1 MKQKKVSRALMVIL
15 FSMIFIV
22 TYKTIAYAA
31 NVNGSITSANAVV
44 GENVTLTVNLSSS
57 VEIFGFDV
65 HIQYDSSKLDFV
77 SGSSDIASVN
87 GGNGRIILYSDTCS
101 SKNVTATLVFKA
113 KEAGSHNVYLTADS
127 SVYDNDVVKM
137 NLVASTGVITATSEA
152 PVSAD
157 NNLKD
162 LTVYVEDENGNTT
175 NGWFWPAF
183 NKDTTQYYLNV
194 EGNAKKLAITANA
207 NSGTSTVSLNN
218 PELVVGNNNITI
230 TVKAQDGST
239 KNYVIAVT
247 KAERET
253 ESESQTESKNPDE
266 TTGSNQN
273 TSNKKVTIGDKTY
286 TITDYNNEMTLPEGY
301 EIIDYDYKGNNI
313 KALKGLGTGLIIVA
327 FVDDTSNVQGF
338 LYDETADD
346 FYKFI
351 TANVKSAQYVL
362 VDMPSVVEG
371 VNIPAN
377 YTLSSINYDN
387 SVLVAYVSGDS
398 KIYIVS
404 AIDCNGKKGLY
415 YLDSENNTI
424 MRYFENE
431 NAINTNTNTN
441 NNSNS
446 DELYKVK
453 TQSRIIL
460 IISVTIGMVMLGV
473 ILALVVSRKNSKDE
487 DLDDEY
493 DDELDEEY
501 DDDEYEE
508 EQEEEYDED
517 EDEEEL
523 EEEYDEDEGEE
534 ELEEEYNEN
543 EGEEEQEEEYDE
555 DENEGEQEK
564 QEEEYDEDKNEGELE
579 EKYAENEAEKK
590 QEADN
595 DKNNTGEELNK
606 ENDKNN
612 AEEELNEEND
622 KSNVEE
628 EVNKEND
635 ESNGEKEL
643 DKENDKSNDKKEL
656 NEENNKSNVEE
667 ELNKENNKDEK
678 TVEVEKSDNKSEDNK
693 STEKAE
699 KVDNAEKADNT
710 ELEKPMSNSEKVKEL
725 LEDDSTSLKEDE
737 LDMVLDELLSD
748 ILDGD
753 NK

>member
-15 FSMIFIV
+15 FSMIFIAA
-22 TYKTIAYAA
+22 YKTIAYAA
-31 NVNGSITSANAVV
+31 NVSGSISSANAVI
-44 GENVTLTVNLSSS
+44 GENVTLTVNLSSNI
-57 VEIFGFDV
+57 EIFGFDV
-65 HIQYDSSKLDFV
+65 HIQYDASKLDFV
-77 SGSSDIASVN
+77 SGSSNIASVN
-87 GGNGRIILYSDTCS
+87 GGNGRITLYSDTCS

-137 NLVASTGVITATSEA
+137 NLVASAGVITATSEA

-157 NNLKD
+157 NNLKN

-194 EGNAKKLAITANA
+194 DGNAKKLAITANA
-207 NSGTSTVSLNN
+207 NSVTSTVSLNN
-218 PELVVGNNNITI
+218 PELVVGNNNINI

-239 KNYVIAVT
+239 KTYVIAVT

-266 TTGSNQN
+266 TTGGDQN
-273 TSNKKVTIGDKTY
+273 TSNKKVTIGNKTY

-301 EIIDYDYKGNNI
+301 EIVDYDYKGNNI
-313 KALKGLGTGLIIVA
+313 KVLKGLGTGLILVA
-327 FVDDTSNVQGF
+327 FVDDTSNVKSF
-338 LYDETADD
+338 VYDETADD
-346 FYKFI
+346 FYEFI
-351 TANVKSAQYVL
+351 TANVKSSQYVL
-362 VDMPSVVEG
+362 VDMPSVVEDI
-371 VNIPAN
+371 NIPAN

-441 NNSNS
+441 NNNDS

-460 IISVTIGMVMLGV
+460 IISVTIGLVMLGV

-501 DDDEYEE
+501 DEDEYEE
-508 EQEEEYDED
+508 EYEEG

-523 EEEYDEDEGEE
+523 EEEYDDDEGEEEQEEECEEDEGEE

-543 EGEEEQEEEYDE
+543 E
-555 DENEGEQEK
+555 
-564 QEEEYDEDKNEGELE
+564 
-579 EKYAENEAEKK
+579 AEKR

-595 DKNNTGEELNK
+595 DKNNDGEEI
-606 ENDKNN
+606 
-612 AEEELNEEND
+612 NE
-622 KSNVEE
+622 
-628 EVNKEND
+628 END

-643 DKENDKSNDKKEL
+643 DKENDKSSDK
-656 NEENNKSNVEE
+656 E
-667 ELNKENNKDEK
+667 ELNKENKKDEK
-678 TVEVEKSDNKSEDNK
+678 IVEVEKSDNDK

-699 KVDNAEKADNT
+699 KVENADKADKADNT
-710 ELEKPMSNSEKVKEL
+710 ELEEPMSNSEKVKEL
-725 LEDDSTSLKEDE
+725 LDDDSTSLNEDE

>member
-15 FSMIFIV
+15 FSMIFIAA
-22 TYKTIAYAA
+22 YKTIAYAA
-31 NVNGSITSANAVV
+31 NVNGSISSANAVI

-57 VEIFGFDV
+57 VEIWGIQV
-65 HIQYDSSKLDFV
+65 YIQYDSSKLDFV
-77 SGSSDIASVN
+77 SGSSGSASVN
-87 GGNGRIILYSDTCS
+87 GGNGRIFLYSDTCE

-127 SVYDNDVVKM
+127 SVYDSDVVKM
-137 NLVASTGVITATSEA
+137 NLVASTGVITAVSEA

-239 KNYVIAVT
+239 KTYVIAVT

-266 TTGSNQN
+266 TTGGDQN
-273 TSNKKVTIGDKTY
+273 TSNKKVTIGNKTY

-301 EIIDYDYKGNNI
+301 EIVDYDYKGNNI
-313 KALKGLGTGLIIVA
+313 KALKGLGTGLILVA
-327 FVDDTSNVQGF
+327 FVDDTSNVKSF
-338 LYDETADD
+338 VYDETADD

-362 VDMPSVVEG
+362 VDMPSVGENI
-371 VNIPAN
+371 NIPAN

-441 NNSNS
+441 TNNNSDS

-460 IISVTIGMVMLGV
+460 IISVTIGLVMLGV

-517 EDEEEL
+517 EYEDEYDEDEYEEEYDEDKY
-523 EEEYDEDEGEE
+523 EEEYDEDES
-534 ELEEEYNEN
+534 
-543 EGEEEQEEEYDE
+543 EEEQEGE
-555 DENEGEQEK
+555 ENE
-564 QEEEYDEDKNEGELE
+564 EEHNE
-579 EKYAENEAEKK
+579 EKDKEE

-595 DKNNTGEELNK
+595 DKNNAGEEI
-606 ENDKNN
+606 
-612 AEEELNEEND
+612 NEEND
-622 KSNVEE
+622 KSNG
-628 EVNKEND
+628 K
-635 ESNGEKEL
+635 
-643 DKENDKSNDKKEL
+643 
-656 NEENNKSNVEE
+656 E
-667 ELNKENNKDEK
+667 ELNKENKKDEK
-678 TVEVEKSDNKSEDNK
+678 IVEVEKSDNKSEDDK
-693 STEKAE
+693 STEKVE
-699 KVDNAEKADNT
+699 KVDNADKADNT
-710 ELEKPMSNSEKVKEL
+710 DNTEPEEPMSNSEKVKEL
-725 LEDDSTSLKEDE
+725 LDDDSTSLKEDE

>member
-15 FSMIFIV
+15 FSMILIV
-22 TYKTIAYAA
+22 TFKMTIYAA
-31 NVNGSITSANAVV
+31 NVNGSITSANAVI
-44 GENVTLTVNLSSS
+44 GENVTVTVNFSSDA
-57 VEIFGFDV
+57 EIFGVDV
-65 HIQYDSSKLDFV
+65 YVQYDSSKLDFV
-77 SGSSDIASVN
+77 SGNSSIVSIN
-87 GGNGRIILYSDTCS
+87 GGNGRIQLYSDTCS

-127 SVYDNDVVKM
+127 TIYDSNVEMM
-137 NLVASTGVITATSEA
+137 NLVASAGVITATSEA

-175 NGWFWPAF
+175 NGWYWPAF

-194 EGNAKKLAITANA
+194 DGNAKKLAITANA
-207 NSGTSTVSLNN
+207 NSVTSTVSLNN
-218 PELVVGNNNITI
+218 PELVVGNNNINI

-239 KNYVIAVT
+239 KTYVIAVT
-247 KAERET
+247 KAEKATERET

-266 TTGSNQN
+266 TTGGDQN
-273 TSNKKVTIGDKTY
+273 TSNKKVTIGNKTY

-301 EIIDYDYKGNNI
+301 EIVDYDYKGNNI
-313 KALKGLGTGLIIVA
+313 KALKGLGTGLILVA
-327 FVDDTSNVQGF
+327 FVDDTSNVKSF
-338 LYDETADD
+338 VYDETADD

-362 VDMPSVVEG
+362 VDMPSVGENI
-371 VNIPAN
+371 NIPAN

-415 YLDSENNTI
+415 YFDSENNTI

-441 NNSNS
+441 NNSDS

-460 IISVTIGMVMLGV
+460 IISVTIGLVMLGV

-501 DDDEYEE
+501 DEDEYEE
-508 EQEEEYDED
+508 G

-523 EEEYDEDEGEE
+523 EEEYDDDEGEEEQEEEYEEDEGEE

-543 EGEEEQEEEYDE
+543 KAEQR
-555 DENEGEQEK
+555 
-564 QEEEYDEDKNEGELE
+564 
-579 EKYAENEAEKK
+579 

-595 DKNNTGEELNK
+595 DKNNAGEEI
-606 ENDKNN
+606 
-612 AEEELNEEND
+612 NE
-622 KSNVEE
+622 
-628 EVNKEND
+628 END

-643 DKENDKSNDKKEL
+643 DKENDKSSDK
-656 NEENNKSNVEE
+656 E
-667 ELNKENNKDEK
+667 ELNKENKKDEK
-678 TVEVEKSDNKSEDNK
+678 IVEVEKSDNDK
-693 STEKAE
+693 STEKAG
-699 KVDNAEKADNT
+699 KVENADKADNT
-710 ELEKPMSNSEKVKEL
+710 EPEEPMSNSEKVKEL
-725 LEDDSTSLKEDE
+725 LDDDSTSLKEDE

>member
-15 FSMIFIV
+15 FSMIFIAA
-22 TYKTIAYAA
+22 YKTIAYAA
-31 NVNGSITSANAVV
+31 NVNGSISSANAVI
-44 GENVTLTVNLSSS
+44 GENVTLTVNLSSNI
-57 VEIFGFDV
+57 EIFGFDV
-65 HIQYDSSKLDFV
+65 HIQYDASKLDFV
-77 SGSSDIASVN
+77 SGSSNIASVN
-87 GGNGRIILYSDTCS
+87 GGNGRITLYSDTCS

-137 NLVASTGVITATSEA
+137 NLTASTGVITATSEA

-157 NNLKD
+157 NNLKN

-194 EGNAKKLAITANA
+194 DGNAKKLAITANA
-207 NSGTSTVSLNN
+207 NSVTSTVSLNN

-239 KNYVIAVT
+239 KTYVIAVT
-247 KAERET
+247 KAEKATERET

-266 TTGSNQN
+266 TTGSDPN
-273 TSNKKVTIGDKTY
+273 TSNTKVTIGNKTY

-313 KALKGLGTGLIIVA
+313 KALKGLGTGLILVA
-327 FVDDTSNVQGF
+327 FVDDASNVKSF
-338 LYDETADD
+338 VYDETADD

-362 VDMPSVVEG
+362 VDMPSVVEDI
-371 VNIPAN
+371 NIPAN

-431 NAINTNTNTN
+431 NENAINTNTNTN
-441 NNSNS
+441 NNSDS

-460 IISVTIGMVMLGV
+460 IISVTIGLVMLGI
-473 ILALVVSRKNSKDE
+473 ILALVVSRKNSRDE

-493 DDELDEEY
+493 DE
-501 DDDEYEE
+501 DEYEE
-508 EQEEEYDED
+508 EQEEEYE
-517 EDEEEL
+517 
-523 EEEYDEDEGEE
+523 EDEGEE
-534 ELEEEYNEN
+534 ELEEEYEEDEGEEELEEEYEED
-543 EGEEEQEEEYDE
+543 EGEEEQEGEYDE
-555 DENEGEQEK
+555 DENEEEQEK
-564 QEEEYDEDKNEGELE
+564 QEEEYAEGENEGELE
-579 EKYAENEAEKK
+579 EKYIESEAEKE
-590 QEADN
+590 QE
-595 DKNNTGEELNK
+595 
-606 ENDKNN
+606 
-612 AEEELNEEND
+612 
-622 KSNVEE
+622 
-628 EVNKEND
+628 
-635 ESNGEKEL
+635 ES
-643 DKENDKSNDKKEL
+643 
-656 NEENNKSNVEE
+656 
-667 ELNKENNKDEK
+667 
-678 TVEVEKSDNKSEDNK
+678 
-693 STEKAE
+693 
-699 KVDNAEKADNT
+699 
-710 ELEKPMSNSEKVKEL
+710 MSNSEKVKEL
-725 LEDDSTSLKEDE
+725 LEDDSTSLKEEE

>member
-15 FSMIFIV
+15 FSMIFIAA
-22 TYKTIAYAA
+22 YKTIAYAA
-31 NVNGSITSANAVV
+31 NVNGSISSANAVI
-44 GENVTLTVNLSSS
+44 GENVTLTVNLSSNI
-57 VEIFGFDV
+57 EIFGFDV
-65 HIQYDSSKLDFV
+65 HIQYDASKLDFV

-87 GGNGRIILYSDTCS
+87 GGNGRITLYSDTCS

-127 SVYDNDVVKM
+127 SVYDNDVKEM
-137 NLVASTGVITATSEA
+137 NLIASTGVITATSEA

-175 NGWFWPAF
+175 NGWYWPAF

-239 KNYVIAVT
+239 KTYVIAVT
-247 KAERET
+247 KAEKTTERET

-266 TTGSNQN
+266 TTGGDQN
-273 TSNKKVTIGDKTY
+273 TSNKKVTIGNKTY

-301 EIIDYDYKGNNI
+301 EIVDYDYKGNNI
-313 KALKGLGTGLIIVA
+313 KALKGLGTGLILVA
-327 FVDDTSNVQGF
+327 FVDDTSNIKSFV
-338 LYDETADD
+338 YDETADD

-362 VDMPSVVEG
+362 VDMPSVGENI
-371 VNIPAN
+371 NIPAN

-441 NNSNS
+441 NNSDS

-460 IISVTIGMVMLGV
+460 IISVTIGLVMLGV

-501 DDDEYEE
+501 DEDEYEE

-517 EDEEEL
+517 EY
-523 EEEYDEDEGEE
+523 EEEYEEDEGEE
-534 ELEEEYNEN
+534 EQ
-543 EGEEEQEEEYDE
+543 EGEENEEEH
-555 DENEGEQEK
+555 N
-564 QEEEYDEDKNEGELE
+564 EEEHNE
-579 EKYAENEAEKK
+579 EKHNEEEHNEEKDK
-590 QEADN
+590 EEQEADN
-595 DKNNTGEELNK
+595 DKNNTGEEI
-606 ENDKNN
+606 
-612 AEEELNEEND
+612 NEEND
-622 KSNVEE
+622 KSN
-628 EVNKEND
+628 
-635 ESNGEKEL
+635 
-643 DKENDKSNDKKEL
+643 DK
-656 NEENNKSNVEE
+656 E
-667 ELNKENNKDEK
+667 ELNKENKKDEEI
-678 TVEVEKSDNKSEDNK
+678 VEVEKSDN
-693 STEKAE
+693 TEPE
-699 KVDNAEKADNT
+699 V
-710 ELEKPMSNSEKVKEL
+710 PMSNSEKVKEL

>member
-15 FSMIFIV
+15 FSMIFIAA
-22 TYKTIAYAA
+22 YKTIAYAA
-31 NVNGSITSANAVV
+31 NVNGSISSANAVI
-44 GENVTLTVNLSSS
+44 GENVTLTVNLSSNI
-57 VEIFGFDV
+57 EIFGFDV
-65 HIQYDSSKLDFV
+65 HIQYDASKLDFV
-77 SGSSDIASVN
+77 SGSSNIASVN
-87 GGNGRIILYSDTCS
+87 GGNGRITLYSDTCS

-157 NNLKD
+157 NYLKN

-194 EGNAKKLAITANA
+194 DGNAKKLAITANA

-218 PELVVGNNNITI
+218 PELVVGNNNINI

-239 KNYVIAVT
+239 KTYVIAVT
-247 KAERET
+247 KAEKATERET

-266 TTGSNQN
+266 TTGGDQN
-273 TSNKKVTIGDKTY
+273 TSNKKVTIGNKTY

-301 EIIDYDYKGNNI
+301 EIVDYDYKGNNI
-313 KALKGLGTGLIIVA
+313 KALKGLGTGLILVA
-327 FVDDTSNVQGF
+327 FVDDTSNVKSF
-338 LYDETADD
+338 VYDETADD

-362 VDMPSVVEG
+362 VDMPSVGENI
-371 VNIPAN
+371 NIPAN

-441 NNSNS
+441 NNSDS

-460 IISVTIGMVMLGV
+460 IISVTIGLVMLGV
-473 ILALVVSRKNSKDE
+473 MLALVVSRKNSKDE

-501 DDDEYEE
+501 DEDEYEE
-508 EQEEEYDED
+508 EQEEEYGED
-517 EDEEEL
+517 EYDGEQ

-534 ELEEEYNEN
+534 EQEEEYDEEEYEED
-543 EGEEEQEEEYDE
+543 EGEEEQEGE
-555 DENEGEQEK
+555 ENE
-564 QEEEYDEDKNEGELE
+564 EEHNE
-579 EKYAENEAEKK
+579 EKDKEE

-595 DKNNTGEELNK
+595 DKNNAGEEI
-606 ENDKNN
+606 
-612 AEEELNEEND
+612 NEEND
-622 KSNVEE
+622 KSN
-628 EVNKEND
+628 
-635 ESNGEKEL
+635 
-643 DKENDKSNDKKEL
+643 DK
-656 NEENNKSNVEE
+656 E
-667 ELNKENNKDEK
+667 ELNKENKKDEEI
-678 TVEVEKSDNKSEDNK
+678 VEVEKSDN
-693 STEKAE
+693 TEPE
-699 KVDNAEKADNT
+699 EPV
-710 ELEKPMSNSEKVKEL
+710 SNSEKVKEL
-725 LEDDSTSLKEDE
+725 LDDDSTSLKDDE

>member
-15 FSMIFIV
+15 FSMIFIAA
-22 TYKTIAYAA
+22 YKTIAYAA
-31 NVNGSITSANAVV
+31 NVNGSISSANTVI
-44 GENVTLTVNLSSS
+44 GENVTVTVNFSSNI
-57 VEIFGFDV
+57 EIFGFDV
-65 HIQYDSSKLDFV
+65 HIQYDASKLDFV

-87 GGNGRIILYSDTCS
+87 GGNGRITLYSDTCS

-137 NLVASTGVITATSEA
+137 NLVASAGVITATSEA

-157 NNLKD
+157 NNLKN

-194 EGNAKKLAITANA
+194 DGNAKKLAITANA
-207 NSGTSTVSLNN
+207 NSVTSTVSLNN
-218 PELVVGNNNITI
+218 PELVVGNNNINI

-239 KNYVIAVT
+239 KTYVIAVT

-266 TTGSNQN
+266 TTGGDQN
-273 TSNKKVTIGDKTY
+273 TSNKKVTIGNKTY

-301 EIIDYDYKGNNI
+301 EIVDYDYKGNNI
-313 KALKGLGTGLIIVA
+313 KALKGLGTGLILVA
-327 FVDDTSNVQGF
+327 FVDDTSNVKSF
-338 LYDETADD
+338 VYDETADD

-351 TANVKSAQYVL
+351 TANVKSSQYVL
-362 VDMPSVVEG
+362 VDMPSVVEDI
-371 VNIPAN
+371 NIPAN

-387 SVLVAYVSGDS
+387 SVLAAYVSGDS

-441 NNSNS
+441 TNTNNNSDS

-460 IISVTIGMVMLGV
+460 IISVTIGLVMLGI

-501 DDDEYEE
+501 DEDEYEE
-508 EQEEEYDED
+508 EYEEDEGEEEPEEEYE
-517 EDEEEL
+517 
-523 EEEYDEDEGEE
+523 EDEGEE

-543 EGEEEQEEEYDE
+543 ET
-555 DENEGEQEK
+555 
-564 QEEEYDEDKNEGELE
+564 
-579 EKYAENEAEKK
+579 KK
-590 QEADN
+590 RQEADN
-595 DKNNTGEELNK
+595 DKNNAGEEI
-606 ENDKNN
+606 
-612 AEEELNEEND
+612 NEEND
-622 KSNVEE
+622 KSN
-628 EVNKEND
+628 
-635 ESNGEKEL
+635 GE
-643 DKENDKSNDKKEL
+643 KEL
-656 NEENNKSNVEE
+656 NEENK
-667 ELNKENNKDEK
+667 KDEK
-678 TVEVEKSDNKSEDNK
+678 IVEVEKSDNKSEDDK

-699 KVDNAEKADNT
+699 KVDNADKADNT
-710 ELEKPMSNSEKVKEL
+710 DNTEPEEPMSNSEKVKEL

>member
-15 FSMIFIV
+15 FSMIFIAA
-22 TYKTIAYAA
+22 YKTIAYAA
-31 NVNGSITSANAVV
+31 NVNGSISSANAVI
-44 GENVTLTVNLSSS
+44 GENVTLTVNLSSNI
-57 VEIFGFDV
+57 EIFGFDV
-65 HIQYDSSKLDFV
+65 HIQYDASKLDFV
-77 SGSSDIASVN
+77 SGSSNIASVN
-87 GGNGRIILYSDTCS
+87 GGNGRITLYSDTCS

-137 NLVASTGVITATSEA
+137 NLVASAGVITATSEA

-175 NGWFWPAF
+175 NGWYWPAF

-194 EGNAKKLAITANA
+194 DGNAKKLAITANA
-207 NSGTSTVSLNN
+207 NSVTSTVSLNN
-218 PELVVGNNNITI
+218 PELVVGNNNINI

-239 KNYVIAVT
+239 KTYVIAVT
-247 KAERET
+247 KAEKATERET

-266 TTGSNQN
+266 TTGGDQN
-273 TSNKKVTIGDKTY
+273 TSNKKVTIGNKTY

-301 EIIDYDYKGNNI
+301 EIVDYDYKGNNI
-313 KALKGLGTGLIIVA
+313 KALKGLGTGLILVA
-327 FVDDTSNVQGF
+327 FVDDTSNVKSF
-338 LYDETADD
+338 VYDETADD

-362 VDMPSVVEG
+362 VDMPSVGENI
-371 VNIPAN
+371 NIPAN

-415 YLDSENNTI
+415 YFDSENNTI

-441 NNSNS
+441 NNNDS

-460 IISVTIGMVMLGV
+460 IISVTIGLVMLGV

-501 DDDEYEE
+501 DEDEYEE
-508 EQEEEYDED
+508 EYEEG

-523 EEEYDEDEGEE
+523 EEEYDDDEGEEEQEEECEEDEGEE
-534 ELEEEYNEN
+534 ELEKEYNEN
-543 EGEEEQEEEYDE
+543 E
-555 DENEGEQEK
+555 
-564 QEEEYDEDKNEGELE
+564 
-579 EKYAENEAEKK
+579 AEKR

-595 DKNNTGEELNK
+595 DKNNAGEEI
-606 ENDKNN
+606 
-612 AEEELNEEND
+612 NE
-622 KSNVEE
+622 
-628 EVNKEND
+628 END

-643 DKENDKSNDKKEL
+643 DKENDKSSDK
-656 NEENNKSNVEE
+656 E
-667 ELNKENNKDEK
+667 ELNKENKKDEK
-678 TVEVEKSDNKSEDNK
+678 IVEVEKSDNDK
-693 STEKAE
+693 STEKAG
-699 KVDNAEKADNT
+699 KVENADKADNT
-710 ELEKPMSNSEKVKEL
+710 EPEEPMSNSEKVKEL
-725 LEDDSTSLKEDE
+725 LDDDSTSLKEDE

>member
-22 TYKTIAYAA
+22 AYKTIAYAA
-31 NVNGSITSANAVV
+31 NVSGSISSANAVI
-44 GENVTLTVNLSSS
+44 GENVTLTVNLSSNI
-57 VEIFGFDV
+57 EIFGFDV
-65 HIQYDSSKLDFV
+65 YIQYDASKLDFV
-77 SGSSDIASVN
+77 SGSSDIARVN
-87 GGNGRIILYSDTCS
+87 GENGRIRLYSDDCS

-127 SVYDNDVVKM
+127 SVYDSDVKEM
-137 NLVASTGVITATSEA
+137 NLIASTGVITATSKA

-194 EGNAKKLAITANA
+194 DGNAKKLAITANA

-230 TVKAQDGST
+230 TVNAQDGST
-239 KNYVIAVT
+239 KTYVIAVT
-247 KAERET
+247 KAEKATERET

-266 TTGSNQN
+266 TTGGDQN
-273 TSNKKVTIGDKTY
+273 TSNKKVTIGNKTY

-301 EIIDYDYKGNNI
+301 EIVDYDYKGNNI
-313 KALKGLGTGLIIVA
+313 KALKGLGTGLILVA
-327 FVDDTSNVQGF
+327 FVDDTSNIKSFV
-338 LYDETADD
+338 YDETADD

-362 VDMPSVVEG
+362 VDMPSVGENI
-371 VNIPAN
+371 NIPAN

-441 NNSNS
+441 NNSDS

-460 IISVTIGMVMLGV
+460 IISVTIGLVMLGV

-517 EDEEEL
+517 EYEKEYDEDEYEEEYDEDKY
-523 EEEYDEDEGEE
+523 EEEYDEDES
-534 ELEEEYNEN
+534 
-543 EGEEEQEEEYDE
+543 EEEQEGE
-555 DENEGEQEK
+555 ENEEK
-564 QEEEYDEDKNEGELE
+564 HNE
-579 EKYAENEAEKK
+579 EKDKEE

-595 DKNNTGEELNK
+595 DKNNAGEEI
-606 ENDKNN
+606 
-612 AEEELNEEND
+612 NEEND
-622 KSNVEE
+622 KSNG
-628 EVNKEND
+628 K
-635 ESNGEKEL
+635 
-643 DKENDKSNDKKEL
+643 
-656 NEENNKSNVEE
+656 E
-667 ELNKENNKDEK
+667 ELNKENKKDEK
-678 TVEVEKSDNKSEDNK
+678 IVEVEKSDNKSEDDK

-699 KVDNAEKADNT
+699 KVDNADKADNT
-710 ELEKPMSNSEKVKEL
+710 DNTDNTEPEEPMSNSEKVKEL
-725 LEDDSTSLKEDE
+725 LDDDSTSLKEDE

>member
-15 FSMIFIV
+15 FSMIFIAA
-22 TYKTIAYAA
+22 YKTIAYAA
-31 NVNGSITSANAVV
+31 NVNGSISSANAVI
-44 GENVTLTVNLSSS
+44 GENVTLTVNLSSNI
-57 VEIFGFDV
+57 EIFGFDV
-65 HIQYDSSKLDFV
+65 HIQYDASKLDFV

-87 GGNGRIILYSDTCS
+87 GGNGRITLYSDTCS

-157 NNLKD
+157 NNLKN

-194 EGNAKKLAITANA
+194 DGNAKKLAITANA
-207 NSGTSTVSLNN
+207 NSVTSTVSLNN
-218 PELVVGNNNITI
+218 PELVVGNNNINI

-239 KNYVIAVT
+239 KTYVIAVT
-247 KAERET
+247 KAEKTTERET

-266 TTGSNQN
+266 TTGGDQN
-273 TSNKKVTIGDKTY
+273 TSNKKVTIGNKTY

-301 EIIDYDYKGNNI
+301 EIVDYDYKGNNI
-313 KALKGLGTGLIIVA
+313 KALKGLGTGLILVA
-327 FVDDTSNVQGF
+327 FVDDTSNVKSF
-338 LYDETADD
+338 VYDETADD

-362 VDMPSVVEG
+362 VDMPSVGENI
-371 VNIPAN
+371 NIPAN

-431 NAINTNTNTN
+431 NENTINTNTNTN
-441 NNSNS
+441 NNSDS

-460 IISVTIGMVMLGV
+460 IISVTIGLVMLGI
-473 ILALVVSRKNSKDE
+473 ILALVVSRKNSRDE

-501 DDDEYEE
+501 DEDEYEE

-534 ELEEEYNEN
+534 ELEEEYEED
-543 EGEEEQEEEYDE
+543 EGEEELEEEY
-555 DENEGEQEK
+555 
-564 QEEEYDEDKNEGELE
+564 E
-579 EKYAENEAEKK
+579 EKYIESEAEKE
-590 QEADN
+590 QEAGN
-595 DKNNTGEELNK
+595 DKNNTGEELNE

-643 DKENDKSNDKKEL
+643 
-656 NEENNKSNVEE
+656 
-667 ELNKENNKDEK
+667 NKENNRDEK
-678 TVEVEKSDNKSEDNK
+678 TEPEV
-693 STEKAE
+693 
-699 KVDNAEKADNT
+699 
-710 ELEKPMSNSEKVKEL
+710 PMSNSEKVKEL

>member
-15 FSMIFIV
+15 FSMIFIAA
-22 TYKTIAYAA
+22 YKTIAYAA
-31 NVNGSITSANAVV
+31 NVNGSISSANAVI
-44 GENVTLTVNLSSS
+44 GENVTLTVNLSSNI
-57 VEIFGFDV
+57 EIFGFDV
-65 HIQYDSSKLDFV
+65 HIQYDASKLDFV

-87 GGNGRIILYSDTCS
+87 GGNGRITLYSDTCS

-137 NLVASTGVITATSEA
+137 NLIASTGIITATSEA

-157 NNLKD
+157 NYLKN

-194 EGNAKKLAITANA
+194 DGNAKKLAITANA
-207 NSGTSTVSLNN
+207 NSVTSTVSLNN
-218 PELVVGNNNITI
+218 PELVVGNNNINI

-239 KNYVIAVT
+239 KTYVIAVT
-247 KAERET
+247 KAEKATERET

-266 TTGSNQN
+266 TTGGDQN
-273 TSNKKVTIGDKTY
+273 TSNKKVTIGNKTY

-301 EIIDYDYKGNNI
+301 EIVDYDYKGNNI
-313 KALKGLGTGLIIVA
+313 KVLKGLGTGLILVA
-327 FVDDTSNVQGF
+327 FVDDTSNVKSF
-338 LYDETADD
+338 VYDETADD

-362 VDMPSVVEG
+362 VDMPSVVEDI
-371 VNIPAN
+371 NIPAN

-387 SVLVAYVSGDS
+387 SVIVAYVSGDS

-431 NAINTNTNTN
+431 NTINTNTNTN
-441 NNSNS
+441 NNSDS

-460 IISVTIGMVMLGV
+460 IISVTIGLVMLGI
-473 ILALVVSRKNSKDE
+473 ILALVVSRKNSRYE

-501 DDDEYEE
+501 DEDEYEE

-534 ELEEEYNEN
+534 ELEEEYEED
-543 EGEEEQEEEYDE
+543 EGEEEQEGEYDE
-555 DENEGEQEK
+555 DENEEEQEK
-564 QEEEYDEDKNEGELE
+564 QEEEYAEGENEGELE
-579 EKYAENEAEKK
+579 EKYIESEAEKE
-590 QEADN
+590 QE
-595 DKNNTGEELNK
+595 
-606 ENDKNN
+606 
-612 AEEELNEEND
+612 
-622 KSNVEE
+622 
-628 EVNKEND
+628 
-635 ESNGEKEL
+635 ES
-643 DKENDKSNDKKEL
+643 
-656 NEENNKSNVEE
+656 
-667 ELNKENNKDEK
+667 
-678 TVEVEKSDNKSEDNK
+678 
-693 STEKAE
+693 
-699 KVDNAEKADNT
+699 
-710 ELEKPMSNSEKVKEL
+710 MSNSEKVKEL

>member
-15 FSMIFIV
+15 FSMIFIAA
-22 TYKTIAYAA
+22 YKTIAYAA
-31 NVNGSITSANAVV
+31 NVNGSISSANAVI
-44 GENVTLTVNLSSS
+44 GENVTLTVNLSSNI
-57 VEIFGFDV
+57 EIFGFDV
-65 HIQYDSSKLDFV
+65 HIQYDASKLDFV
-77 SGSSDIASVN
+77 SGSSNIASVN
-87 GGNGRIILYSDTCS
+87 GGNGRITLYSDTCS

-157 NNLKD
+157 NNLKN

-194 EGNAKKLAITANA
+194 DGNAKKLAITANA
-207 NSGTSTVSLNN
+207 NSVTSTVSLNN
-218 PELVVGNNNITI
+218 PELVVGNNNINI

-239 KNYVIAVT
+239 KTYVIAVT
-247 KAERET
+247 KAEKATERET

-266 TTGSNQN
+266 TTGSDPN
-273 TSNKKVTIGDKTY
+273 TSNTKVTIGNKTY

-313 KALKGLGTGLIIVA
+313 KALKGLGTGLILVA
-327 FVDDTSNVQGF
+327 FVDDTSNVQSF
-338 LYDETADD
+338 VYDEMADD

-362 VDMPSVVEG
+362 VDMPSVVEDI
-371 VNIPAN
+371 NIPAN

-387 SVLVAYVSGDS
+387 SVIVAYVSGDS

-441 NNSNS
+441 NNSDS

-460 IISVTIGMVMLGV
+460 IISVTIGLVMLGI
-473 ILALVVSRKNSKDE
+473 ILALVVSRKNSRDE

-501 DDDEYEE
+501 DEDEYEE
-508 EQEEEYDED
+508 GEG
-517 EDEEEL
+517 EEEL
-523 EEEYDEDEGEE
+523 EEEYEEDEGEE
-534 ELEEEYNEN
+534 ELEEEYEED
-543 EGEEEQEEEYDE
+543 EGEEEQEGEYDE
-555 DENEGEQEK
+555 DENEEEQEK
-564 QEEEYDEDKNEGELE
+564 QEEEYAEGENEGELE
-579 EKYAENEAEKK
+579 EKYIENEAEKE
-590 QEADN
+590 QE
-595 DKNNTGEELNK
+595 
-606 ENDKNN
+606 
-612 AEEELNEEND
+612 
-622 KSNVEE
+622 
-628 EVNKEND
+628 
-635 ESNGEKEL
+635 ES
-643 DKENDKSNDKKEL
+643 
-656 NEENNKSNVEE
+656 
-667 ELNKENNKDEK
+667 
-678 TVEVEKSDNKSEDNK
+678 
-693 STEKAE
+693 
-699 KVDNAEKADNT
+699 
-710 ELEKPMSNSEKVKEL
+710 MSNSEKVKEL

>member
-15 FSMIFIV
+15 FSMIFIAA
-22 TYKTIAYAA
+22 YKTIAYAA
-31 NVNGSITSANAVV
+31 NVNGSISSANAVI
-44 GENVTLTVNLSSS
+44 GENVTLTVNLSSNI
-57 VEIFGFDV
+57 EIFGFDV
-65 HIQYDSSKLDFV
+65 HIQYDASKLDFV

-87 GGNGRIILYSDTCS
+87 GGNGRITLYSDTCS

-152 PVSAD
+152 PASAD
-157 NNLKD
+157 NYLKN

-194 EGNAKKLAITANA
+194 DGNAKKLAITANA
-207 NSGTSTVSLNN
+207 NSVTSTVSLNN
-218 PELVVGNNNITI
+218 PELVVGNNNINI

-239 KNYVIAVT
+239 KTYVIAVT
-247 KAERET
+247 KAEKATERET

-266 TTGSNQN
+266 TTGSDPN
-273 TSNKKVTIGDKTY
+273 TSNTKVTIGNKTY

-313 KALKGLGTGLIIVA
+313 KTLKGLGTGLILVA
-327 FVDDTSNVQGF
+327 FVDDTSNVQSF
-338 LYDETADD
+338 VYDETADD

-362 VDMPSVVEG
+362 VDMPSVVEDI
-371 VNIPAN
+371 NIPAN

-431 NAINTNTNTN
+431 NTINTNTNTN
-441 NNSNS
+441 NNSDS

-460 IISVTIGMVMLGV
+460 IISVTIGLVMLGI
-473 ILALVVSRKNSKDE
+473 ILALVVSRKNSRYE

-501 DDDEYEE
+501 DEDEYEE
-508 EQEEEYDED
+508 EQEEEYA
-517 EDEEEL
+517 
-523 EEEYDEDEGEE
+523 EGE
-534 ELEEEYNEN
+534 
-543 EGEEEQEEEYDE
+543 
-555 DENEGEQEK
+555 
-564 QEEEYDEDKNEGELE
+564 NEGELE
-579 EKYAENEAEKK
+579 EKYIESEAEKE
-590 QEADN
+590 QE
-595 DKNNTGEELNK
+595 
-606 ENDKNN
+606 
-612 AEEELNEEND
+612 
-622 KSNVEE
+622 
-628 EVNKEND
+628 
-635 ESNGEKEL
+635 ES
-643 DKENDKSNDKKEL
+643 
-656 NEENNKSNVEE
+656 
-667 ELNKENNKDEK
+667 
-678 TVEVEKSDNKSEDNK
+678 
-693 STEKAE
+693 
-699 KVDNAEKADNT
+699 
-710 ELEKPMSNSEKVKEL
+710 MSNSEKVKEL
-725 LEDDSTSLKEDE
+725 LEDDSTSLKEEE

>member
-15 FSMIFIV
+15 FSMIFIAA
-22 TYKTIAYAA
+22 YKTIAYAA
-31 NVNGSITSANAVV
+31 NVNGSISSANTVI
-44 GENVTLTVNLSSS
+44 GENVTVTVNFSSNI
-57 VEIFGFDV
+57 EIFGFDV
-65 HIQYDSSKLDFV
+65 HIQYDASKLDFV

-87 GGNGRIILYSDTCS
+87 GGNGRITLYSDTCS

-137 NLVASTGVITATSEA
+137 NLVASAGVITATSEA

-157 NNLKD
+157 NNLKN

-194 EGNAKKLAITANA
+194 DGNAKKLAITANA
-207 NSGTSTVSLNN
+207 NSVTSTVSLNN
-218 PELVVGNNNITI
+218 PELVVGNNNINI

-239 KNYVIAVT
+239 KTYVIAVT

-266 TTGSNQN
+266 TTGGDQN
-273 TSNKKVTIGDKTY
+273 TSNKKVTIGNKTY

-301 EIIDYDYKGNNI
+301 EIVDYDYKGNNI
-313 KALKGLGTGLIIVA
+313 KALKGLGTGLILVA
-327 FVDDTSNVQGF
+327 FVDDTSNVKSF
-338 LYDETADD
+338 VYDETADD

-362 VDMPSVVEG
+362 VDMPPVVEDI
-371 VNIPAN
+371 NIPAN

-387 SVLVAYVSGDS
+387 SVLAAYVSGDS

-404 AIDCNGKKGLY
+404 AVDCNGKKGLY

-441 NNSNS
+441 NNSDS

-460 IISVTIGMVMLGV
+460 IISVTIGLVMLGI

-501 DDDEYEE
+501 DEDEYEE
-508 EQEEEYDED
+508 EYEKD

-523 EEEYDEDEGEE
+523 EEEYEEDEGEEEPEEEYEEDEGEE

-543 EGEEEQEEEYDE
+543 ET
-555 DENEGEQEK
+555 
-564 QEEEYDEDKNEGELE
+564 
-579 EKYAENEAEKK
+579 KK
-590 QEADN
+590 RQEADN
-595 DKNNTGEELNK
+595 DKNNAGEEI
-606 ENDKNN
+606 
-612 AEEELNEEND
+612 NEEND
-622 KSNVEE
+622 KSN
-628 EVNKEND
+628 
-635 ESNGEKEL
+635 GE
-643 DKENDKSNDKKEL
+643 KEL
-656 NEENNKSNVEE
+656 NEENK
-667 ELNKENNKDEK
+667 KDEK
-678 TVEVEKSDNKSEDNK
+678 IVEVEKSDNKSEDDK

-699 KVDNAEKADNT
+699 KVDNADKADNT
-710 ELEKPMSNSEKVKEL
+710 EPEETMSNSEKVKEL

>member
-15 FSMIFIV
+15 FSMIFIAA
-22 TYKTIAYAA
+22 YKTIAYAA
-31 NVNGSITSANAVV
+31 NVNGSISSANAVI
-44 GENVTLTVNLSSS
+44 GENVTLTVNLSSNI
-57 VEIFGFDV
+57 EIFGFDV
-65 HIQYDSSKLDFV
+65 HIQYDASKLDFV

-87 GGNGRIILYSDTCS
+87 GGNGRITLYSDTCS

-157 NNLKD
+157 NYLKN

-194 EGNAKKLAITANA
+194 DGNAKKLAITANA
-207 NSGTSTVSLNN
+207 NSVTSTVSLNN
-218 PELVVGNNNITI
+218 PELVVGNNNINI

-239 KNYVIAVT
+239 KTYVIAVT
-247 KAERET
+247 KAEKATERET

-266 TTGSNQN
+266 
-273 TSNKKVTIGDKTY
+273 KVTIGNKTY

-301 EIIDYDYKGNNI
+301 EIVDYDYKGNNI
-313 KALKGLGTGLIIVA
+313 KALKGLGTGLILVA
-327 FVDDTSNVQGF
+327 FVDDTSNVKSF
-338 LYDETADD
+338 VYDETADD

-362 VDMPSVVEG
+362 VDMPSVVEDI
-371 VNIPAN
+371 NIPAN

-387 SVLVAYVSGDS
+387 SVIVAYVSGDS

-431 NAINTNTNTN
+431 NENAINTNTNTN
-441 NNSNS
+441 NNSDS

-460 IISVTIGMVMLGV
+460 IISVTIGLVMLGI
-473 ILALVVSRKNSKDE
+473 ILALVVSRKNSRYE

-534 ELEEEYNEN
+534 ELEEEYEED
-543 EGEEEQEEEYDE
+543 EGEEEQEGEYDE
-555 DENEGEQEK
+555 DENEEEQEK
-564 QEEEYDEDKNEGELE
+564 QEEEYAEGENEGELE
-579 EKYAENEAEKK
+579 EKYIESEAEKE
-590 QEADN
+590 QEV
-595 DKNNTGEELNK
+595 
-606 ENDKNN
+606 
-612 AEEELNEEND
+612 
-622 KSNVEE
+622 S
-628 EVNKEND
+628 
-635 ESNGEKEL
+635 
-643 DKENDKSNDKKEL
+643 
-656 NEENNKSNVEE
+656 
-667 ELNKENNKDEK
+667 
-678 TVEVEKSDNKSEDNK
+678 
-693 STEKAE
+693 
-699 KVDNAEKADNT
+699 
-710 ELEKPMSNSEKVKEL
+710 MSNSEKVKEL

>member
-22 TYKTIAYAA
+22 AYKTIAYAA
-31 NVNGSITSANAVV
+31 NVNGSISSANAVI
-44 GENVTLTVNLSSS
+44 GENVTLTVNLSSNI
-57 VEIFGFDV
+57 EIFGFDV
-65 HIQYDSSKLDFV
+65 YIQYDASKLDFV
-77 SGSSDIASVN
+77 SGSSDIARFN
-87 GGNGRIILYSDTCS
+87 GENGRIRLYSDDCL

-127 SVYDNDVVKM
+127 SVYDSDVKEM
-137 NLVASTGVITATSEA
+137 NLIASTGVITATSEA

-157 NNLKD
+157 NNLKN

-194 EGNAKKLAITANA
+194 DGNAKKLAITANA
-207 NSGTSTVSLNN
+207 NSVTSTVSLNN
-218 PELVVGNNNITI
+218 PELVVGNNNINI

-239 KNYVIAVT
+239 KTYVIAVT

-266 TTGSNQN
+266 TTGSDPN
-273 TSNKKVTIGDKTY
+273 TSNTKVTIGNKTY

-313 KALKGLGTGLIIVA
+313 KALKELGTGLILVA
-327 FVDDTSNVQGF
+327 FVDDTSNVQSF
-338 LYDETADD
+338 VYDETADD

-362 VDMPSVVEG
+362 VDMPSVVEDI
-371 VNIPAN
+371 NIPAN

-387 SVLVAYVSGDS
+387 SVIVAYVSGDS

-441 NNSNS
+441 NNSDS

-460 IISVTIGMVMLGV
+460 IISVTIGLVMLGI
-473 ILALVVSRKNSKDE
+473 ILALVVSRKNSRYE

-501 DDDEYEE
+501 DEDEYEE

-534 ELEEEYNEN
+534 ELEEEY
-543 EGEEEQEEEYDE
+543 
-555 DENEGEQEK
+555 
-564 QEEEYDEDKNEGELE
+564 E
-579 EKYAENEAEKK
+579 EKYIESEAEKE
-590 QEADN
+590 QEAGN
-595 DKNNTGEELNK
+595 DKNNTGEELNE

-643 DKENDKSNDKKEL
+643 
-656 NEENNKSNVEE
+656 
-667 ELNKENNKDEK
+667 NKENSRDEK
-678 TVEVEKSDNKSEDNK
+678 TEPEV
-693 STEKAE
+693 
-699 KVDNAEKADNT
+699 
-710 ELEKPMSNSEKVKEL
+710 PMSNSEKVKEL

>member
-22 TYKTIAYAA
+22 AYKTIAYAA
-31 NVNGSITSANAVV
+31 NVNGSISSANAVI

-57 VEIFGFDV
+57 VEIWGIQV
-65 HIQYDSSKLDFV
+65 YIQYDSSKLDFV
-77 SGSSDIASVN
+77 SGSSGSASVN
-87 GGNGRIILYSDTCS
+87 GGNGRIFLYSDTCE

-127 SVYDNDVVKM
+127 SVYDSDVVKM
-137 NLVASTGVITATSEA
+137 NLVASTGVITAVSEA

-239 KNYVIAVT
+239 KTYVIAVT

-266 TTGSNQN
+266 TTGGDQN
-273 TSNKKVTIGDKTY
+273 TSNKKVTIGNKTY

-301 EIIDYDYKGNNI
+301 EIVDYDYKGNNI
-313 KALKGLGTGLIIVA
+313 KALKGLGTGLILVA
-327 FVDDTSNVQGF
+327 FVDDTSNIKSFV
-338 LYDETADD
+338 YDETADD

-362 VDMPSVVEG
+362 VDMPSVGENI
-371 VNIPAN
+371 NIPAN

-441 NNSNS
+441 TNNNSDS

-460 IISVTIGMVMLGV
+460 IISVTIGLVMLGV
-473 ILALVVSRKNSKDE
+473 MLALVVSRKNSKDE

-517 EDEEEL
+517 EYEDEYEEEYDEDKY
-523 EEEYDEDEGEE
+523 EEEYDEDES
-534 ELEEEYNEN
+534 
-543 EGEEEQEEEYDE
+543 EEEQEGE
-555 DENEGEQEK
+555 ENE
-564 QEEEYDEDKNEGELE
+564 EEHNE
-579 EKYAENEAEKK
+579 EKDKEE

-595 DKNNTGEELNK
+595 DKNNAGEEI
-606 ENDKNN
+606 
-612 AEEELNEEND
+612 NEEND
-622 KSNVEE
+622 KSNG
-628 EVNKEND
+628 K
-635 ESNGEKEL
+635 
-643 DKENDKSNDKKEL
+643 
-656 NEENNKSNVEE
+656 E
-667 ELNKENNKDEK
+667 ELNKENKKDEK
-678 TVEVEKSDNKSEDNK
+678 IVEVEKSDNKSEDDK

-699 KVDNAEKADNT
+699 KVDNADKADNT
-710 ELEKPMSNSEKVKEL
+710 DNTEPEEPMSNSEKVKEL
-725 LEDDSTSLKEDE
+725 LDDDSTSLKEDE

>member
-15 FSMIFIV
+15 FSMIFIAA
-22 TYKTIAYAA
+22 YKTIAYAA
-31 NVNGSITSANAVV
+31 NVNGSISSANAVI

-57 VEIFGFDV
+57 VEIWGIQV
-65 HIQYDSSKLDFV
+65 YIQYDSSKLDFV
-77 SGSSDIASVN
+77 SGSSGSASVN
-87 GGNGRIILYSDTCS
+87 GGNGRIFLYSDTCE

-127 SVYDNDVVKM
+127 SVYDSDVVKM
-137 NLVASTGVITATSEA
+137 NLVASTGVITAVSEA

-239 KNYVIAVT
+239 KTYVIAVT

-266 TTGSNQN
+266 TTGGDQN
-273 TSNKKVTIGDKTY
+273 TSNKKVTIGNKTY

-301 EIIDYDYKGNNI
+301 EIVDYDYKGNNI
-313 KALKGLGTGLIIVA
+313 KALKGLGTGLILVA
-327 FVDDTSNVQGF
+327 FVDDTSNVKSF
-338 LYDETADD
+338 VYDETADD

-362 VDMPSVVEG
+362 VDMPSVGENI
-371 VNIPAN
+371 NIPAN

-431 NAINTNTNTN
+431 NAINTNTKTNTN
-441 NNSNS
+441 NNSDS

-460 IISVTIGMVMLGV
+460 IISVTIGLVMLGV

-517 EDEEEL
+517 EYEDEYDEDEYEDEYDEDKY
-523 EEEYDEDEGEE
+523 EEEYDEDES
-534 ELEEEYNEN
+534 
-543 EGEEEQEEEYDE
+543 EEEQEGE
-555 DENEGEQEK
+555 ENEEEQEGEEN
-564 QEEEYDEDKNEGELE
+564 EEEHNE
-579 EKYAENEAEKK
+579 EKDKEE

-595 DKNNTGEELNK
+595 DKNNAGEEI
-606 ENDKNN
+606 
-612 AEEELNEEND
+612 NEEND
-622 KSNVEE
+622 KSNG
-628 EVNKEND
+628 K
-635 ESNGEKEL
+635 
-643 DKENDKSNDKKEL
+643 
-656 NEENNKSNVEE
+656 E
-667 ELNKENNKDEK
+667 ELNKENKKDEK
-678 TVEVEKSDNKSEDNK
+678 IVEVEKSDNKSEDDK

-699 KVDNAEKADNT
+699 KVDNADKADNT
-710 ELEKPMSNSEKVKEL
+710 DNTEPEEPMSNSEKVKEL
-725 LEDDSTSLKEDE
+725 LDDDSTSLKEDE

>member
-1 MKQKKVSRALMVIL
+1 M
-15 FSMIFIV
+15 
-22 TYKTIAYAA
+22 
-31 NVNGSITSANAVV
+31 
-44 GENVTLTVNLSSS
+44 
-57 VEIFGFDV
+57 
-65 HIQYDSSKLDFV
+65 HIQYDASKLDFV
-77 SGSSDIASVN
+77 SGSSNIASVN
-87 GGNGRIILYSDTCS
+87 GGNGRITLYSDTCS
-101 SKNVTATLVFKA
+101 SKNVRATLVFKA

-157 NNLKD
+157 NYLKN

-194 EGNAKKLAITANA
+194 DGNAKKLAITANA

-218 PELVVGNNNITI
+218 PELVVGNNNINI

-239 KNYVIAVT
+239 KTYVIAVT
-247 KAERET
+247 KAEKATERET

-266 TTGSNQN
+266 TTGGDQN
-273 TSNKKVTIGDKTY
+273 TSNKKVTIGNKTY

-301 EIIDYDYKGNNI
+301 EIIVYDYKGNNI
-313 KALKGLGTGLIIVA
+313 KALKGLGTGLILVA
-327 FVDDTSNVQGF
+327 FVDDTSNVKSF
-338 LYDETADD
+338 VYDETADD

-362 VDMPSVVEG
+362 VDMPSVGENI
-371 VNIPAN
+371 NIPAN

-441 NNSNS
+441 NNSDS

-460 IISVTIGMVMLGV
+460 IISVTIGLVMLGV
-473 ILALVVSRKNSKDE
+473 MLALVVSRKNSKDE

-501 DDDEYEE
+501 DEDEYEKEYE
-508 EQEEEYDED
+508 EG

-523 EEEYDEDEGEE
+523 EEEYDDDEGEEEQEEECEEDEGEE

-543 EGEEEQEEEYDE
+543 E
-555 DENEGEQEK
+555 
-564 QEEEYDEDKNEGELE
+564 
-579 EKYAENEAEKK
+579 AEKR

-595 DKNNTGEELNK
+595 DKNNAGEEINEENDKSSDKEELNK
-606 ENDKNN
+606 ENDKSS
-612 AEEELNEEND
+612 D
-622 KSNVEE
+622 K
-628 EVNKEND
+628 
-635 ESNGEKEL
+635 
-643 DKENDKSNDKKEL
+643 
-656 NEENNKSNVEE
+656 E
-667 ELNKENNKDEK
+667 ELNKENKNDEK
-678 TVEVEKSDNKSEDNK
+678 IVEVEKSDNDK

-699 KVDNAEKADNT
+699 KVENADKADNT
-710 ELEKPMSNSEKVKEL
+710 EPEEPMSNSEKVKEL
-725 LEDDSTSLKEDE
+725 LDDDSTSLKEDE

>member
-22 TYKTIAYAA
+22 AYKTIAYAA
-31 NVNGSITSANAVV
+31 NVSGSISSANAVI
-44 GENVTLTVNLSSS
+44 GENVTLTVNLSSNI
-57 VEIFGFDV
+57 EIFGFDV
-65 HIQYDSSKLDFV
+65 YIQYDASKLDFV
-77 SGSSDIASVN
+77 SGSSDIARVN
-87 GGNGRIILYSDTCS
+87 GENGRIRLYSDDCL

-127 SVYDNDVVKM
+127 SVYDSDVKEM
-137 NLVASTGVITATSEA
+137 NLIASTGVITATSKA

-194 EGNAKKLAITANA
+194 DGNAKKLAITANA

-230 TVKAQDGST
+230 TVNAQDGST
-239 KNYVIAVT
+239 KTYVIAVT
-247 KAERET
+247 KAEKATERET

-266 TTGSNQN
+266 TTGGDQN
-273 TSNKKVTIGDKTY
+273 TSNKKVTIGNKTY

-301 EIIDYDYKGNNI
+301 EIVDYDYKGNNI
-313 KALKGLGTGLIIVA
+313 KALKGLGTGLILVA
-327 FVDDTSNVQGF
+327 FVDDTSNIKSFV
-338 LYDETADD
+338 YDETADD

-362 VDMPSVVEG
+362 VDMPSVGENI
-371 VNIPAN
+371 NIPAN

-441 NNSNS
+441 NNSDS

-460 IISVTIGMVMLGV
+460 IISVTIGLVMLGV

-517 EDEEEL
+517 EYEKEYDEDEYEEEYDEDKY
-523 EEEYDEDEGEE
+523 EEEYDEDES
-534 ELEEEYNEN
+534 
-543 EGEEEQEEEYDE
+543 EEEQEGE
-555 DENEGEQEK
+555 ENEEK
-564 QEEEYDEDKNEGELE
+564 HNE
-579 EKYAENEAEKK
+579 EKDKEE

-595 DKNNTGEELNK
+595 DKNNAGEEI
-606 ENDKNN
+606 
-612 AEEELNEEND
+612 NEEND
-622 KSNVEE
+622 KSNG
-628 EVNKEND
+628 K
-635 ESNGEKEL
+635 
-643 DKENDKSNDKKEL
+643 
-656 NEENNKSNVEE
+656 E
-667 ELNKENNKDEK
+667 ELNKENKKDEK
-678 TVEVEKSDNKSEDNK
+678 IVEVEKSDNKSEDDK

-699 KVDNAEKADNT
+699 KVDNADKADNT
-710 ELEKPMSNSEKVKEL
+710 DNTDNTEPEEPMSNSEKVKEL
-725 LEDDSTSLKEDE
+725 LDDDSTSLKEDE

>member
-22 TYKTIAYAA
+22 AYKTIAYAA
-31 NVNGSITSANAVV
+31 NVNGSISSANAVI
-44 GENVTLTVNLSSS
+44 GENVTLTVNLSSNI
-57 VEIFGFDV
+57 EIFGFDV
-65 HIQYDSSKLDFV
+65 YIQYDASKLDFV
-77 SGSSDIASVN
+77 SGSSDIARVN
-87 GGNGRIILYSDTCS
+87 GENGRIRLYSDDCS

-127 SVYDNDVVKM
+127 SVYDSDVVKM
-137 NLVASTGVITATSEA
+137 NLIASTGVITATSEA

-194 EGNAKKLAITANA
+194 DGNAKKLAITANA

-218 PELVVGNNNITI
+218 PELVVGNNNINI

-239 KNYVIAVT
+239 KTYVIAVT

-266 TTGSNQN
+266 TTGGDQN
-273 TSNKKVTIGDKTY
+273 TSNKKVTIGNKTY

-301 EIIDYDYKGNNI
+301 EIVDYDYKGNNI
-313 KALKGLGTGLIIVA
+313 KALKGLGTGLILVA
-327 FVDDTSNVQGF
+327 FVDDTSNIKSFV
-338 LYDETADD
+338 YDETADD

-362 VDMPSVVEG
+362 VDMPSVGENI
-371 VNIPAN
+371 NIPAN

-441 NNSNS
+441 NNSDS

-460 IISVTIGMVMLGV
+460 IISVTIGLVMLGV

-501 DDDEYEE
+501 DEDEYEE

-517 EDEEEL
+517 EY
-523 EEEYDEDEGEE
+523 EEEYDEDEY
-534 ELEEEYNEN
+534 EEEYDEDKY
-543 EGEEEQEEEYDE
+543 EEEYDE
-555 DENEGEQEK
+555 DESEEEQEGEEK
-564 QEEEYDEDKNEGELE
+564 EEEHNEEEHNEERDKE
-579 EKYAENEAEKK
+579 E

-595 DKNNTGEELNK
+595 DKNNAGEEI
-606 ENDKNN
+606 
-612 AEEELNEEND
+612 NEEND
-622 KSNVEE
+622 KSNG
-628 EVNKEND
+628 K
-635 ESNGEKEL
+635 
-643 DKENDKSNDKKEL
+643 
-656 NEENNKSNVEE
+656 E
-667 ELNKENNKDEK
+667 ELNKENKKDEK
-678 TVEVEKSDNKSEDNK
+678 IVEVEKSNNKSEDDK

-699 KVDNAEKADNT
+699 KVDNADKADNT
-710 ELEKPMSNSEKVKEL
+710 DNTEPEEPMSNSEKVKEL
-725 LEDDSTSLKEDE
+725 LDDDSTSLKEDE

>member
-22 TYKTIAYAA
+22 AYKTIAYAA
-31 NVNGSITSANAVV
+31 NVNGSISSANAVI
-44 GENVTLTVNLSSS
+44 GENVTLTVNLSSNI
-57 VEIFGFDV
+57 EIFGFDV
-65 HIQYDSSKLDFV
+65 YIQYDASKLDFV
-77 SGSSDIASVN
+77 SGSSDIARVN
-87 GGNGRIILYSDTCS
+87 GENGRIRLYSDDCS

-127 SVYDNDVVKM
+127 SVYDSDVVKM
-137 NLVASTGVITATSEA
+137 NLIASTGVITATSEA

-194 EGNAKKLAITANA
+194 DGNAKKLAITANA

-218 PELVVGNNNITI
+218 PELVVGNNNINI

-239 KNYVIAVT
+239 KTYVIAVT

-266 TTGSNQN
+266 TTGGDQN
-273 TSNKKVTIGDKTY
+273 TSNKKVTIGNKTY

-301 EIIDYDYKGNNI
+301 EIVDYDYKGNNI
-313 KALKGLGTGLIIVA
+313 KALKGLGTGLILVA
-327 FVDDTSNVQGF
+327 FVDDTSNIKSFV
-338 LYDETADD
+338 YDETADD

-362 VDMPSVVEG
+362 VDMPSVGENI
-371 VNIPAN
+371 NIPAN

-441 NNSNS
+441 NNSDS

-460 IISVTIGMVMLGV
+460 IISVTIGLVMLGV

-501 DDDEYEE
+501 DEDEYEE
-508 EQEEEYDED
+508 EYDEDKYEEEYDED
-517 EDEEEL
+517 ES
-523 EEEYDEDEGEE
+523 
-534 ELEEEYNEN
+534 
-543 EGEEEQEEEYDE
+543 EEEQEGEE
-555 DENEGEQEK
+555 K
-564 QEEEYDEDKNEGELE
+564 EEEHNEEEHNEERDKE
-579 EKYAENEAEKK
+579 E

-595 DKNNTGEELNK
+595 DKNNAGEEI
-606 ENDKNN
+606 
-612 AEEELNEEND
+612 NEEND
-622 KSNVEE
+622 KSNG
-628 EVNKEND
+628 K
-635 ESNGEKEL
+635 
-643 DKENDKSNDKKEL
+643 
-656 NEENNKSNVEE
+656 E
-667 ELNKENNKDEK
+667 ELNKENKKDEK
-678 TVEVEKSDNKSEDNK
+678 IVEVEKSNNKSEDDK

-699 KVDNAEKADNT
+699 KVDNADKADNT
-710 ELEKPMSNSEKVKEL
+710 DNTEPEEPMSNSEKVKEL
-725 LEDDSTSLKEDE
+725 LDDDSTSLKEDE

>member
-15 FSMIFIV
+15 FSMIFIAA
-22 TYKTIAYAA
+22 YKTIAYAA
-31 NVNGSITSANAVV
+31 NVSGSISSANAVI
-44 GENVTLTVNLSSS
+44 GENVTLTVNLSSNI
-57 VEIFGFDV
+57 EIFGFDV
-65 HIQYDSSKLDFV
+65 HIQYDASKLDFV
-77 SGSSDIASVN
+77 SGSSNIASVN
-87 GGNGRIILYSDTCS
+87 GGNGRITLYSDTCS

-194 EGNAKKLAITANA
+194 DGNAKKLAITANA

-218 PELVVGNNNITI
+218 PELVVGNNNINI

-239 KNYVIAVT
+239 KTYVIAVT

-266 TTGSNQN
+266 TTGGDQN
-273 TSNKKVTIGDKTY
+273 TSNKKVTIGNKTY

-301 EIIDYDYKGNNI
+301 EIVDYDYKGNNI
-313 KALKGLGTGLIIVA
+313 KALKGLGTGLILVA
-327 FVDDTSNVQGF
+327 FVDDTSNIKSFV
-338 LYDETADD
+338 YDETADD

-362 VDMPSVVEG
+362 VDMPSVGENI
-371 VNIPAN
+371 NIPAN

-441 NNSNS
+441 NNSDS

-460 IISVTIGMVMLGV
+460 IISVTIGLVMLGV

-517 EDEEEL
+517 EY
-523 EEEYDEDEGEE
+523 EEEYEEDEGEE
-534 ELEEEYNEN
+534 EQ
-543 EGEEEQEEEYDE
+543 EGEENEEEH
-555 DENEGEQEK
+555 N
-564 QEEEYDEDKNEGELE
+564 EEEHNEEEHNE
-579 EKYAENEAEKK
+579 EKDKEE

-595 DKNNTGEELNK
+595 DKNNTGEEI
-606 ENDKNN
+606 
-612 AEEELNEEND
+612 NEEND
-622 KSNVEE
+622 KSN
-628 EVNKEND
+628 
-635 ESNGEKEL
+635 
-643 DKENDKSNDKKEL
+643 DK
-656 NEENNKSNVEE
+656 E
-667 ELNKENNKDEK
+667 ELNKENKKDEEI
-678 TVEVEKSDNKSEDNK
+678 VEVEKSDN
-693 STEKAE
+693 TEPE
-699 KVDNAEKADNT
+699 EPV
-710 ELEKPMSNSEKVKEL
+710 SNSEKVKEL
-725 LEDDSTSLKEDE
+725 LDDDSTSLKDDE

>member
-22 TYKTIAYAA
+22 AYKTIAYAA
-31 NVNGSITSANAVV
+31 NVNGSISSANAVI

-57 VEIFGFDV
+57 VEIWGIQV
-65 HIQYDSSKLDFV
+65 YIQYDSSKLDFV
-77 SGSSDIASVN
+77 SGSSGSASVN
-87 GGNGRIILYSDTCS
+87 GGNGRIFLYSDTCE

-127 SVYDNDVVKM
+127 SVYDSDVVKM
-137 NLVASTGVITATSEA
+137 NLVASTGVITAVSEA

-239 KNYVIAVT
+239 KTYVIAVT

-266 TTGSNQN
+266 TTGGDQN
-273 TSNKKVTIGDKTY
+273 TSNKKVTIGNKTY

-301 EIIDYDYKGNNI
+301 EIVDYDYKGNNI
-313 KALKGLGTGLIIVA
+313 KALKGLGTGLILVA
-327 FVDDTSNVQGF
+327 FVDDTSNVKSF
-338 LYDETADD
+338 VYDETADD

-362 VDMPSVVEG
+362 VDMPSVGENI
-371 VNIPAN
+371 NIPAN

-441 NNSNS
+441 TNNNSDS

-460 IISVTIGMVMLGV
+460 IISVTIGLVMLGV
-473 ILALVVSRKNSKDE
+473 MLALVVSRKNSKDE

-501 DDDEYEE
+501 DEEYDEDEYEE
-508 EQEEEYDED
+508 EYEEG

-523 EEEYDEDEGEE
+523 EEEYDDDEGEEEQEEECEEDEGEE

-543 EGEEEQEEEYDE
+543 E
-555 DENEGEQEK
+555 
-564 QEEEYDEDKNEGELE
+564 
-579 EKYAENEAEKK
+579 AEKR

-595 DKNNTGEELNK
+595 DKNNAGEEI
-606 ENDKNN
+606 
-612 AEEELNEEND
+612 NE
-622 KSNVEE
+622 
-628 EVNKEND
+628 END

-643 DKENDKSNDKKEL
+643 DKENDKSNGK
-656 NEENNKSNVEE
+656 E
-667 ELNKENNKDEK
+667 ELNKENKKDEK
-678 TVEVEKSDNKSEDNK
+678 IVEVEKSDNKSEDDK

-699 KVDNAEKADNT
+699 KVDNADKADNT
-710 ELEKPMSNSEKVKEL
+710 DNTEPEEPMSNSEKVKEL
-725 LEDDSTSLKEDE
+725 LDDDSTSLKEDE

>member
-15 FSMIFIV
+15 FSMIFIAA
-22 TYKTIAYAA
+22 YKTIAYAA
-31 NVNGSITSANAVV
+31 NVNGSISSANAVI
-44 GENVTLTVNLSSS
+44 GENVTLTVNLSSNI
-57 VEIFGFDV
+57 EIFGFDV
-65 HIQYDSSKLDFV
+65 HIQYDASKLDFV

-87 GGNGRIILYSDTCS
+87 GGNGRITLYSDTCS

-194 EGNAKKLAITANA
+194 DGNAKKLAITANA
-207 NSGTSTVSLNN
+207 NSVTSTVSLNN
-218 PELVVGNNNITI
+218 PELVVGNNNINI

-239 KNYVIAVT
+239 KTYVIAVT
-247 KAERET
+247 KAEKATERET

-266 TTGSNQN
+266 TTGSDPN
-273 TSNKKVTIGDKTY
+273 TSNTKVTIGNKTY

-313 KALKGLGTGLIIVA
+313 KALKGLGTGLILVA
-327 FVDDTSNVQGF
+327 FVDDTSNVQSF
-338 LYDETADD
+338 VYDETADD

-362 VDMPSVVEG
+362 VDMPSVVEDI
-371 VNIPAN
+371 NIPAN

-387 SVLVAYVSGDS
+387 SVIVAYVSGDS

-441 NNSNS
+441 NNSDS

-460 IISVTIGMVMLGV
+460 IISVTIGLVMLGI
-473 ILALVVSRKNSKDE
+473 ILALVVSRKNSRYE

-501 DDDEYEE
+501 DEDEYEE

-534 ELEEEYNEN
+534 ELEEEY
-543 EGEEEQEEEYDE
+543 
-555 DENEGEQEK
+555 
-564 QEEEYDEDKNEGELE
+564 E
-579 EKYAENEAEKK
+579 EKYIESEAEKE
-590 QEADN
+590 QEAGN
-595 DKNNTGEELNK
+595 DKNNTGEELNE

-643 DKENDKSNDKKEL
+643 
-656 NEENNKSNVEE
+656 
-667 ELNKENNKDEK
+667 NKENSRDEK
-678 TVEVEKSDNKSEDNK
+678 TEPEV
-693 STEKAE
+693 
-699 KVDNAEKADNT
+699 
-710 ELEKPMSNSEKVKEL
+710 PMSNSEKVKEL

>member
-22 TYKTIAYAA
+22 AYKTIAYAA
-31 NVNGSITSANAVV
+31 NVNGSISSANAVI

-57 VEIFGFDV
+57 VEIWGIQV
-65 HIQYDSSKLDFV
+65 YIQYDSSKLDFV
-77 SGSSDIASVN
+77 SGSSGSASVN
-87 GGNGRIILYSDTCS
+87 GGNGRIFLYSDTCE

-127 SVYDNDVVKM
+127 SVYDSDVVKM
-137 NLVASTGVITATSEA
+137 NLVASTGVITAVSEA

-239 KNYVIAVT
+239 KTYVIAVT

-266 TTGSNQN
+266 TTGGDQN
-273 TSNKKVTIGDKTY
+273 TSNKKVTIGNKTY

-301 EIIDYDYKGNNI
+301 EIVDYDYKGNNI
-313 KALKGLGTGLIIVA
+313 KALKGLGTGLILVA
-327 FVDDTSNVQGF
+327 FVDDTSNVKSF
-338 LYDETADD
+338 VYDETADD

-362 VDMPSVVEG
+362 VDMPSVGENI
-371 VNIPAN
+371 NIPAN

-441 NNSNS
+441 TNNNSDS

-460 IISVTIGMVMLGV
+460 IISVTIGLVMLGV
-473 ILALVVSRKNSKDE
+473 MLALVVSRKNSKDE

-501 DDDEYEE
+501 DEEYDEDEYEE
-508 EQEEEYDED
+508 EYEEG

-523 EEEYDEDEGEE
+523 EEEYDDDEGEEEQEEECEEDEGEE

-543 EGEEEQEEEYDE
+543 E
-555 DENEGEQEK
+555 
-564 QEEEYDEDKNEGELE
+564 
-579 EKYAENEAEKK
+579 AEKR

-595 DKNNTGEELNK
+595 DKNNAGEEI
-606 ENDKNN
+606 
-612 AEEELNEEND
+612 NE
-622 KSNVEE
+622 
-628 EVNKEND
+628 END

-643 DKENDKSNDKKEL
+643 DKENDKSSGK
-656 NEENNKSNVEE
+656 E
-667 ELNKENNKDEK
+667 ELNKENKKDEK
-678 TVEVEKSDNKSEDNK
+678 IVEVEKSDNKSEDDK

-699 KVDNAEKADNT
+699 KVDNADKADNT
-710 ELEKPMSNSEKVKEL
+710 DNTEPEEPMSNSEKVKEL
-725 LEDDSTSLKEDE
+725 LDDDSTSLKEDE

>member
-15 FSMIFIV
+15 FSMIFIAA
-22 TYKTIAYAA
+22 YKTIAYAA
-31 NVNGSITSANAVV
+31 NVSGSISSANAVI
-44 GENVTLTVNLSSS
+44 GENVTLTVNLSSNI
-57 VEIFGFDV
+57 EIFGFDV
-65 HIQYDSSKLDFV
+65 HIQYDASKLDFV
-77 SGSSDIASVN
+77 SGSSNIASVN
-87 GGNGRIILYSDTCS
+87 GGNGRITLYSDTCS

-207 NSGTSTVSLNN
+207 NSVTSTVSLNN
-218 PELVVGNNNITI
+218 PELVVGNNNINI

-239 KNYVIAVT
+239 KTYVIAVT
-247 KAERET
+247 KAEKATERET

-266 TTGSNQN
+266 TTGGDQN
-273 TSNKKVTIGDKTY
+273 TSNKKVTIGNKTY

-301 EIIDYDYKGNNI
+301 EIVDYDYKGNNI
-313 KALKGLGTGLIIVA
+313 KALKGLGTGLILVA
-327 FVDDTSNVQGF
+327 FVDDTSNVKSF
-338 LYDETADD
+338 VYDETADD

-362 VDMPSVVEG
+362 VDMPSVSVVEDI
-371 VNIPAN
+371 NIPAN

-441 NNSNS
+441 NNSDS

-460 IISVTIGMVMLGV
+460 IISVTIGLVMLGI
-473 ILALVVSRKNSKDE
+473 ILALVVSRKNSRDE

-501 DDDEYEE
+501 DEDEYEE
-508 EQEEEYDED
+508 EYEED
-517 EDEEEL
+517 EGEEEL
-523 EEEYDEDEGEE
+523 EKEYEEDEGEE
-534 ELEEEYNEN
+534 ELEEEYEKDEDEEELEEEIEEEYNEN
-543 EGEEEQEEEYDE
+543 ETEER
-555 DENEGEQEK
+555 
-564 QEEEYDEDKNEGELE
+564 
-579 EKYAENEAEKK
+579 

-595 DKNNTGEELNK
+595 DKNNTGEEIN
-606 ENDKNN
+606 EDNDK
-612 AEEELNEEND
+612 
-622 KSNVEE
+622 
-628 EVNKEND
+628 
-635 ESNGEKEL
+635 SNGEKEL
-643 DKENDKSNDKKEL
+643 NEDNDKSNGEEELDKK
-656 NEENNKSNVEE
+656 NDKSSDEE
-667 ELNKENNKDEK
+667 ELNKENKKDEK
-678 TVEVEKSDNKSEDNK
+678 IVEVEKSDN
-693 STEKAE
+693 TEPE
-699 KVDNAEKADNT
+699 E
-710 ELEKPMSNSEKVKEL
+710 PMSNSEKVKEL

>member
-15 FSMIFIV
+15 FSMIFIAA
-22 TYKTIAYAA
+22 YKTIAYAA
-31 NVNGSITSANAVV
+31 NVNGSISSANAVI

-57 VEIFGFDV
+57 VEIWGIQV
-65 HIQYDSSKLDFV
+65 YIQYDSSKLDFV
-77 SGSSDIASVN
+77 SGSSGSASVN
-87 GGNGRIILYSDTCS
+87 GGNGRIFLYSDTCE

-127 SVYDNDVVKM
+127 SVYDSDVVKM
-137 NLVASTGVITATSEA
+137 NLVASTGVITAVSEA

-239 KNYVIAVT
+239 KTYVIAVT

-266 TTGSNQN
+266 TTGGDQN
-273 TSNKKVTIGDKTY
+273 TSNKKVTIGNKTY

-301 EIIDYDYKGNNI
+301 EIVDYDYKGNNI
-313 KALKGLGTGLIIVA
+313 KALKGLGTGLILVA
-327 FVDDTSNVQGF
+327 FVDDTSNVKSF
-338 LYDETADD
+338 VYDETADD

-362 VDMPSVVEG
+362 VDMPSVGENI
-371 VNIPAN
+371 NIPAN

-431 NAINTNTNTN
+431 NAINTNTKTNTN
-441 NNSNS
+441 NNSDS

-460 IISVTIGMVMLGV
+460 IISVTIGLVMLGV

-517 EDEEEL
+517 EYEDEYDEDKY
-523 EEEYDEDEGEE
+523 EEEYDEDES
-534 ELEEEYNEN
+534 
-543 EGEEEQEEEYDE
+543 EEEQEGE
-555 DENEGEQEK
+555 ENE
-564 QEEEYDEDKNEGELE
+564 EEHNE
-579 EKYAENEAEKK
+579 EKDKEE

-595 DKNNTGEELNK
+595 DKNNAGEEI
-606 ENDKNN
+606 
-612 AEEELNEEND
+612 NEEND
-622 KSNVEE
+622 KSNG
-628 EVNKEND
+628 K
-635 ESNGEKEL
+635 
-643 DKENDKSNDKKEL
+643 
-656 NEENNKSNVEE
+656 E
-667 ELNKENNKDEK
+667 ELNKENKKDEK
-678 TVEVEKSDNKSEDNK
+678 IVEVEKSDNKSEDDK

-699 KVDNAEKADNT
+699 KVDNADKADNT
-710 ELEKPMSNSEKVKEL
+710 DNTEPEEPMSNSEKVKEL
-725 LEDDSTSLKEDE
+725 LDDDSTSLKEDE

>member
-15 FSMIFIV
+15 FSMIFIAA
-22 TYKTIAYAA
+22 YKTIAYAA
-31 NVNGSITSANAVV
+31 NVNGSISSANAVI
-44 GENVTLTVNLSSS
+44 GENVTLTVNLSSNI
-57 VEIFGFDV
+57 EIFGFDV
-65 HIQYDSSKLDFV
+65 HIQYDASKLDFV

-87 GGNGRIILYSDTCS
+87 GGNGRITLYSDTCS

-157 NNLKD
+157 NYLKN

-194 EGNAKKLAITANA
+194 DGNAKKLAITANA
-207 NSGTSTVSLNN
+207 NSVTSTVSLNN
-218 PELVVGNNNITI
+218 PELVVGNNNINI

-239 KNYVIAVT
+239 KTYVIAVT
-247 KAERET
+247 KAEKATERET

-266 TTGSNQN
+266 TTGSDPN
-273 TSNKKVTIGDKTY
+273 TSNTKVTIGNKTY

-313 KALKGLGTGLIIVA
+313 KALKGLGTGLILVA
-327 FVDDTSNVQGF
+327 FVDDTSNVQSF
-338 LYDETADD
+338 VYDETADD

-362 VDMPSVVEG
+362 VDMPSVVEDI
-371 VNIPAN
+371 NIPAN

-387 SVLVAYVSGDS
+387 SVIVAYVSGDS

-431 NAINTNTNTN
+431 NENAINTNTNTN
-441 NNSNS
+441 NNSDS

-460 IISVTIGMVMLGV
+460 IISVTIGLVMLGI
-473 ILALVVSRKNSKDE
+473 ILALVVSRKNSRYE

-501 DDDEYEE
+501 DEDEYEE

-534 ELEEEYNEN
+534 ELEEEYEED
-543 EGEEEQEEEYDE
+543 EGEEEQEGEYDE
-555 DENEGEQEK
+555 DENEE
-564 QEEEYDEDKNEGELE
+564 ELE
-579 EKYAENEAEKK
+579 EKYIESEAEKE
-590 QEADN
+590 QEAGN
-595 DKNNTGEELNK
+595 DKNNTGEELNE

-643 DKENDKSNDKKEL
+643 
-656 NEENNKSNVEE
+656 
-667 ELNKENNKDEK
+667 NKENNRDEK
-678 TVEVEKSDNKSEDNK
+678 TEPEVS
-693 STEKAE
+693 
-699 KVDNAEKADNT
+699 
-710 ELEKPMSNSEKVKEL
+710 MSNSEKVKEL

>member
-15 FSMIFIV
+15 FSMIFIAA
-22 TYKTIAYAA
+22 YKTIAYAA
-31 NVNGSITSANAVV
+31 NVNGSISSANAVI
-44 GENVTLTVNLSSS
+44 GENVTLTVNLSSNI
-57 VEIFGFDV
+57 EIFGFDV
-65 HIQYDSSKLDFV
+65 HIQYDASKLDFV

-87 GGNGRIILYSDTCS
+87 GGNGRITLYSDTCS

-157 NNLKD
+157 NYLKN

-194 EGNAKKLAITANA
+194 DGNAKKLAITANA
-207 NSGTSTVSLNN
+207 NSVTSTVSLNN
-218 PELVVGNNNITI
+218 PELVVGNNNINI

-239 KNYVIAVT
+239 KTYVIAVT
-247 KAERET
+247 KAEKATERET

-266 TTGSNQN
+266 
-273 TSNKKVTIGDKTY
+273 KVTIGNKTY

-301 EIIDYDYKGNNI
+301 EIVDYDYKGNNI
-313 KALKGLGTGLIIVA
+313 KALKGLGTGLILVA
-327 FVDDTSNVQGF
+327 FVDDTSNVKSF
-338 LYDETADD
+338 VYDETADD

-362 VDMPSVVEG
+362 VDMPSVVEDI
-371 VNIPAN
+371 NIPAN

-387 SVLVAYVSGDS
+387 SVIVAYVSGDS

-441 NNSNS
+441 NNSDS

-460 IISVTIGMVMLGV
+460 IISVTIGLVMLGI
-473 ILALVVSRKNSKDE
+473 ILALVVSRKNSRYE

-534 ELEEEYNEN
+534 ELEEEYEED
-543 EGEEEQEEEYDE
+543 EGEEEQEGEYDE
-555 DENEGEQEK
+555 DENEEEQEK
-564 QEEEYDEDKNEGELE
+564 QEEEYAEGENEGELE
-579 EKYAENEAEKK
+579 EKYIESEAEKE
-590 QEADN
+590 QEV
-595 DKNNTGEELNK
+595 
-606 ENDKNN
+606 
-612 AEEELNEEND
+612 
-622 KSNVEE
+622 S
-628 EVNKEND
+628 
-635 ESNGEKEL
+635 
-643 DKENDKSNDKKEL
+643 
-656 NEENNKSNVEE
+656 
-667 ELNKENNKDEK
+667 
-678 TVEVEKSDNKSEDNK
+678 
-693 STEKAE
+693 
-699 KVDNAEKADNT
+699 
-710 ELEKPMSNSEKVKEL
+710 MSNSEKVKEL

>member
-15 FSMIFIV
+15 FSMIFIAA
-22 TYKTIAYAA
+22 YKTIAYAA
-31 NVNGSITSANAVV
+31 NVSGSISSANAVI
-44 GENVTLTVNLSSS
+44 GENVTLTVNLSSNI
-57 VEIFGFDV
+57 EIFGFDV
-65 HIQYDSSKLDFV
+65 HIQYDASKLDFV
-77 SGSSDIASVN
+77 SGSSNIASVN
-87 GGNGRIILYSDTCS
+87 GGNGRITLYSDTCS

-194 EGNAKKLAITANA
+194 DGNAKKLAITANA

-218 PELVVGNNNITI
+218 PELVVGNNNINI

-239 KNYVIAVT
+239 KTYVIAVT

-266 TTGSNQN
+266 TTGGDQN
-273 TSNKKVTIGDKTY
+273 TSNKKVTIGNKTY

-301 EIIDYDYKGNNI
+301 EIVDYDYKGNNI
-313 KALKGLGTGLIIVA
+313 KALKGLGTGLILVA
-327 FVDDTSNVQGF
+327 FVDDTSNIKSFV
-338 LYDETADD
+338 YDETADD

-362 VDMPSVVEG
+362 VDMPSVGENI
-371 VNIPAN
+371 NIPAN

-441 NNSNS
+441 NNSDS

-460 IISVTIGMVMLGV
+460 IISVTIGLVMLGV

-501 DDDEYEE
+501 DEDEYEE
-508 EQEEEYDED
+508 EYDEDKYEEEYDED
-517 EDEEEL
+517 ES
-523 EEEYDEDEGEE
+523 
-534 ELEEEYNEN
+534 
-543 EGEEEQEEEYDE
+543 EEEQEGEE
-555 DENEGEQEK
+555 K
-564 QEEEYDEDKNEGELE
+564 EEEHNEERDKE
-579 EKYAENEAEKK
+579 E

-595 DKNNTGEELNK
+595 DKNNAGEEI
-606 ENDKNN
+606 
-612 AEEELNEEND
+612 NEEND
-622 KSNVEE
+622 KSNG
-628 EVNKEND
+628 K
-635 ESNGEKEL
+635 
-643 DKENDKSNDKKEL
+643 
-656 NEENNKSNVEE
+656 E
-667 ELNKENNKDEK
+667 ELNKENKKDEK
-678 TVEVEKSDNKSEDNK
+678 IVEVEKSNNKSEDDK

-699 KVDNAEKADNT
+699 KVDNADKADNT
-710 ELEKPMSNSEKVKEL
+710 DNTEPEEPMSNSEKVKEL
-725 LEDDSTSLKEDE
+725 LDDDSTSLKEDE

>member
-15 FSMIFIV
+15 FSMIFIAA
-22 TYKTIAYAA
+22 YKTIAYAA
-31 NVNGSITSANAVV
+31 NVSGSISSANAVI
-44 GENVTLTVNLSSS
+44 GENVTLTVNLSSNI
-57 VEIFGFDV
+57 EIFGFDV
-65 HIQYDSSKLDFV
+65 HIQYDASKLDFV
-77 SGSSDIASVN
+77 SGSSNIASVN
-87 GGNGRIILYSDTCS
+87 GGNGRITLYSDTCS

-194 EGNAKKLAITANA
+194 DGNAKKLAITANA

-218 PELVVGNNNITI
+218 PELVVGNNNINI

-239 KNYVIAVT
+239 KTYVIAVT

-266 TTGSNQN
+266 TTGGDQN
-273 TSNKKVTIGDKTY
+273 TSNKKVTIGNKTY

-301 EIIDYDYKGNNI
+301 EIVDYDYKGNNI
-313 KALKGLGTGLIIVA
+313 KALKGLGTGLILVA
-327 FVDDTSNVQGF
+327 FVDDTSNIKSFV
-338 LYDETADD
+338 YDETADD

-362 VDMPSVVEG
+362 VDMPSVGENI
-371 VNIPAN
+371 NIPAN

-441 NNSNS
+441 NNSDS

-460 IISVTIGMVMLGV
+460 IISVTIGLVMLGV

-501 DDDEYEE
+501 DEDESEE
-508 EQEEEYDED
+508 EQEGEEK
-517 EDEEEL
+517 EEEHN
-523 EEEYDEDEGEE
+523 EEEHNEE
-534 ELEEEYNEN
+534 RDKEE
-543 EGEEEQEEEYDE
+543 
-555 DENEGEQEK
+555 
-564 QEEEYDEDKNEGELE
+564 
-579 EKYAENEAEKK
+579 

-595 DKNNTGEELNK
+595 DKNNAGEEI
-606 ENDKNN
+606 
-612 AEEELNEEND
+612 NEEND
-622 KSNVEE
+622 KSNG
-628 EVNKEND
+628 K
-635 ESNGEKEL
+635 
-643 DKENDKSNDKKEL
+643 
-656 NEENNKSNVEE
+656 E
-667 ELNKENNKDEK
+667 ELNKENKKDEK
-678 TVEVEKSDNKSEDNK
+678 IVEVEKSNNKSEDDK

-699 KVDNAEKADNT
+699 KVDNADKADNT
-710 ELEKPMSNSEKVKEL
+710 DNTEPEEPMSNSEKVKEL
-725 LEDDSTSLKEDE
+725 LDDDSTSLKEDE

>member
-15 FSMIFIV
+15 FSMIFIAA
-22 TYKTIAYAA
+22 YKTIAYAA
-31 NVNGSITSANAVV
+31 NVNGSISSANAVI
-44 GENVTLTVNLSSS
+44 GENVTLTVNLSSNI
-57 VEIFGFDV
+57 EIFGFDV
-65 HIQYDSSKLDFV
+65 HIQYDASKLDFV

-87 GGNGRIILYSDTCS
+87 GGNGRITLYSDTCS

-157 NNLKD
+157 NYLKN

-194 EGNAKKLAITANA
+194 DGNAKKLAITANA
-207 NSGTSTVSLNN
+207 NSVTSTVSLNN
-218 PELVVGNNNITI
+218 PELVVGNNNINI

-239 KNYVIAVT
+239 KTYVIAVT
-247 KAERET
+247 KAEKATERET

-266 TTGSNQN
+266 TTGGDQN
-273 TSNKKVTIGDKTY
+273 TSNKKVTIGNKTY

-301 EIIDYDYKGNNI
+301 EIVDYDYKGNNI
-313 KALKGLGTGLIIVA
+313 KVLKGLGTGLILVA
-327 FVDDTSNVQGF
+327 FVDDTSNVKSF
-338 LYDETADD
+338 VYDETADD

-362 VDMPSVVEG
+362 VDMPSVVEDI
-371 VNIPAN
+371 NIPAN

-387 SVLVAYVSGDS
+387 SVIVAYVSGDS

-431 NAINTNTNTN
+431 NTINTNTNTN
-441 NNSNS
+441 NNSDS

-460 IISVTIGMVMLGV
+460 IISVTIGLVMLGI
-473 ILALVVSRKNSKDE
+473 ILALVVSRKNSRYE

-501 DDDEYEE
+501 DEDEYEE

-517 EDEEEL
+517 ENEE
-523 EEEYDEDEGEE
+523 
-534 ELEEEYNEN
+534 
-543 EGEEEQEEEYDE
+543 
-555 DENEGEQEK
+555 EQEK
-564 QEEEYDEDKNEGELE
+564 QEEEYAEGENEGELE
-579 EKYAENEAEKK
+579 EKYIESEAEKE
-590 QEADN
+590 QEAGN
-595 DKNNTGEELNK
+595 DKNNTGEELNE

-643 DKENDKSNDKKEL
+643 
-656 NEENNKSNVEE
+656 
-667 ELNKENNKDEK
+667 NKENSRDEK
-678 TVEVEKSDNKSEDNK
+678 TEPEV
-693 STEKAE
+693 
-699 KVDNAEKADNT
+699 
-710 ELEKPMSNSEKVKEL
+710 PMSNSEKVKEL

>member
-22 TYKTIAYAA
+22 AYKTIAYAA
-31 NVNGSITSANAVV
+31 NVNGSISSANAVI
-44 GENVTLTVNLSSS
+44 GENVTLTVNLSSNI
-57 VEIFGFDV
+57 EIFGFDV
-65 HIQYDSSKLDFV
+65 YIQYDASKLDFV
-77 SGSSDIASVN
+77 SESSDIARVN
-87 GGNGRIILYSDTCS
+87 GENGRIRLYSDDCS

-127 SVYDNDVVKM
+127 SVYDSDVVKM
-137 NLVASTGVITATSEA
+137 NLIASTGVITATSEA

-194 EGNAKKLAITANA
+194 DGNAKKLAITANA

-239 KNYVIAVT
+239 KTYVIAVT
-247 KAERET
+247 KAEKATERET

-266 TTGSNQN
+266 TTGGDQN
-273 TSNKKVTIGDKTY
+273 TSNKKVTIGNKTY

-301 EIIDYDYKGNNI
+301 EIVDYDYKGNNI
-313 KALKGLGTGLIIVA
+313 KALKGLGTGLILVA
-327 FVDDTSNVQGF
+327 FVDDTSNIKSFV
-338 LYDETADD
+338 YDETADD

-362 VDMPSVVEG
+362 VDMPSVGENI
-371 VNIPAN
+371 NIPAN

-441 NNSNS
+441 NNSDS

-460 IISVTIGMVMLGV
+460 IISVTIGLVMLGV

-517 EDEEEL
+517 EY
-523 EEEYDEDEGEE
+523 EEEYEEDEGEE
-534 ELEEEYNEN
+534 EQ
-543 EGEEEQEEEYDE
+543 EGEENEEEH
-555 DENEGEQEK
+555 N
-564 QEEEYDEDKNEGELE
+564 EEEHNEEEHNE
-579 EKYAENEAEKK
+579 EKDKEE

-595 DKNNTGEELNK
+595 DKNNTGEEI
-606 ENDKNN
+606 
-612 AEEELNEEND
+612 NEEND
-622 KSNVEE
+622 KSN
-628 EVNKEND
+628 
-635 ESNGEKEL
+635 
-643 DKENDKSNDKKEL
+643 DK
-656 NEENNKSNVEE
+656 E
-667 ELNKENNKDEK
+667 ELNKENKKDEEI
-678 TVEVEKSDNKSEDNK
+678 VEVEKSDN
-693 STEKAE
+693 TEPE
-699 KVDNAEKADNT
+699 EPV
-710 ELEKPMSNSEKVKEL
+710 SNSEKVKEL
-725 LEDDSTSLKEDE
+725 LDDDSTSLKDDE

>member
-15 FSMIFIV
+15 FSMIFIAA
-22 TYKTIAYAA
+22 YKTIAYAA
-31 NVNGSITSANAVV
+31 NVNGSISSANAVI
-44 GENVTLTVNLSSS
+44 GENVTLTVNLSSNI
-57 VEIFGFDV
+57 EIFGFDV
-65 HIQYDSSKLDFV
+65 HIQYDASKLDFV

-87 GGNGRIILYSDTCS
+87 GGNGRITLYSDTCS

-152 PVSAD
+152 PASAD
-157 NNLKD
+157 NYLKN

-194 EGNAKKLAITANA
+194 DGNAKKLAITANA
-207 NSGTSTVSLNN
+207 NSVTSTVSLNN
-218 PELVVGNNNITI
+218 PELVVGNNNINI

-239 KNYVIAVT
+239 KTYVIAVT
-247 KAERET
+247 KAEKATERET

-266 TTGSNQN
+266 TTGSDPN
-273 TSNKKVTIGDKTY
+273 TSNTKVTIGNKTY

-313 KALKGLGTGLIIVA
+313 KTLKGLGTGLILVA
-327 FVDDTSNVQGF
+327 FVDDTSNVQSF
-338 LYDETADD
+338 VYDETADD

-362 VDMPSVVEG
+362 VDMPSVVEDI
-371 VNIPAN
+371 NIPAN

-431 NAINTNTNTN
+431 NTINTNTNTN
-441 NNSNS
+441 NNSDS

-460 IISVTIGMVMLGV
+460 IISVTIGLVMLGI
-473 ILALVVSRKNSKDE
+473 ILALVVSRKNSRYE

-501 DDDEYEE
+501 DEDEYEE
-508 EQEEEYDED
+508 EQEEEYDEDEDEEELEEEYDED

-534 ELEEEYNEN
+534 ELEEEYDED
-543 EGEEEQEEEYDE
+543 EGEEELEEEYDE
-555 DENEGEQEK
+555 DEGEEEQEGEYDEDENEEEQEK
-564 QEEEYDEDKNEGELE
+564 QEEEYAEGENEGELE
-579 EKYAENEAEKK
+579 EKYIESEAEKE
-590 QEADN
+590 QE
-595 DKNNTGEELNK
+595 
-606 ENDKNN
+606 
-612 AEEELNEEND
+612 
-622 KSNVEE
+622 
-628 EVNKEND
+628 
-635 ESNGEKEL
+635 ES
-643 DKENDKSNDKKEL
+643 
-656 NEENNKSNVEE
+656 
-667 ELNKENNKDEK
+667 
-678 TVEVEKSDNKSEDNK
+678 
-693 STEKAE
+693 
-699 KVDNAEKADNT
+699 
-710 ELEKPMSNSEKVKEL
+710 MSNSEKVKEL
-725 LEDDSTSLKEDE
+725 LEDDSTSLKEEE

>member
-15 FSMIFIV
+15 FSMIFIAA
-22 TYKTIAYAA
+22 YKTIAYAA
-31 NVNGSITSANAVV
+31 NVNGSISSANAVI

-57 VEIFGFDV
+57 VEIWGIQV
-65 HIQYDSSKLDFV
+65 YIQYDSSKLDFV
-77 SGSSDIASVN
+77 SGSSGSASVN
-87 GGNGRIILYSDTCS
+87 GGNGRIFLYSDTCE

-127 SVYDNDVVKM
+127 SVYDSDVVKM
-137 NLVASTGVITATSEA
+137 NLVASTGVITAVSEA

-239 KNYVIAVT
+239 KTYVIAVT

-266 TTGSNQN
+266 TTGGDQN
-273 TSNKKVTIGDKTY
+273 TSNKKVTIGNKTY

-301 EIIDYDYKGNNI
+301 EIVDYDYKGNNI
-313 KALKGLGTGLIIVA
+313 KALKGLGTGLILVA
-327 FVDDTSNVQGF
+327 FVDDTSNVKSF
-338 LYDETADD
+338 VYDETADD

-362 VDMPSVVEG
+362 VDMPSVGENI
-371 VNIPAN
+371 NIPAN

-441 NNSNS
+441 TNNNSDS

-460 IISVTIGMVMLGV
+460 IISVTIGLVMLGV

-517 EDEEEL
+517 EYEDEYDEDEYEEEYDEDKY
-523 EEEYDEDEGEE
+523 EEEYDEDES
-534 ELEEEYNEN
+534 
-543 EGEEEQEEEYDE
+543 EEEQEGE
-555 DENEGEQEK
+555 ENE
-564 QEEEYDEDKNEGELE
+564 EEHNE
-579 EKYAENEAEKK
+579 EKDKEE

-595 DKNNTGEELNK
+595 DKNNAGEEI
-606 ENDKNN
+606 
-612 AEEELNEEND
+612 NEEND
-622 KSNVEE
+622 KSNG
-628 EVNKEND
+628 K
-635 ESNGEKEL
+635 
-643 DKENDKSNDKKEL
+643 
-656 NEENNKSNVEE
+656 E
-667 ELNKENNKDEK
+667 ELNKENKKDEK
-678 TVEVEKSDNKSEDNK
+678 IVEVEKSDNKSEDDK

-699 KVDNAEKADNT
+699 KVDNADKADNT
-710 ELEKPMSNSEKVKEL
+710 DNTEPEEPMSNSEKVKEL
-725 LEDDSTSLKEDE
+725 LDDDSTSLKEDE

>member
-1 MKQKKVSRALMVIL
+1 MKQKNVSRALMVIL

-22 TYKTIAYAA
+22 TYKTVAYAA

-57 VEIFGFDV
+57 VEIWGIQV
-65 HIQYDSSKLDFV
+65 YIQYDSSKLDFV
-77 SGSSDIASVN
+77 SGSSGSASVN
-87 GGNGRIILYSDTCS
+87 GGNGRIFLYSDTCE

-127 SVYDNDVVKM
+127 SVYDSDVVKM
-137 NLVASTGVITATSEA
+137 NLVASTGVITAVSEA
-152 PVSAD
+152 PASAD

-194 EGNAKKLAITANA
+194 DGNAKKLAITANA

-239 KNYVIAVT
+239 KTYVIAVT
-247 KAERET
+247 KAEKATERET

-266 TTGSNQN
+266 T
-273 TSNKKVTIGDKTY
+273 IGDKTY
-286 TITDYNNEMTLPEGY
+286 TITDYNSEMTLPEGY

-313 KALKGLGTGLIIVA
+313 KALKGLGTGLILVA
-327 FVDDTSNVQGF
+327 FVDDASNVQSF
-338 LYDETADD
+338 VYDETADD

-501 DDDEYEE
+501 DEDEYEE
-508 EQEEEYDED
+508 EGEEEYDED

-523 EEEYDEDEGEE
+523 EEEYDEDEDEE

-543 EGEEEQEEEYDE
+543 EGEEELEEEYDE
-555 DENEGEQEK
+555 DENEGEQE
-564 QEEEYDEDKNEGELE
+564 EEYAEDKNEGELE
-579 EKYAENEAEKK
+579 GKYAESEAEKE

-595 DKNNTGEELNK
+595 DKNN
-606 ENDKNN
+606 D
-612 AEEELNEEND
+612 EEELNEDNDKINDEKELKEDND
-622 KSNVEE
+622 KSNVKK
-628 EVNKEND
+628 EVKKEND

-643 DKENDKSNDKKEL
+643 DKENDKSSDK
-656 NEENNKSNVEE
+656 E

-678 TVEVEKSDNKSEDNK
+678 IVEVEKSDNKSEDNK

-699 KVDNAEKADNT
+699 KVDDAEKADNT

>member
-15 FSMIFIV
+15 FSMIFIAA
-22 TYKTIAYAA
+22 YKTIAYAA
-31 NVNGSITSANAVV
+31 NVSGSISSANAVI
-44 GENVTLTVNLSSS
+44 GENVTLTVNLSSNI
-57 VEIFGFDV
+57 EIFGFDV
-65 HIQYDSSKLDFV
+65 HIQYDASKLDFV
-77 SGSSDIASVN
+77 SGSSNIASVN
-87 GGNGRIILYSDTCS
+87 GGNGRITLYSDTCS

-194 EGNAKKLAITANA
+194 DGNAKKLAITANA

-218 PELVVGNNNITI
+218 PELVVGNNNINI

-239 KNYVIAVT
+239 KTYVIAVT

-266 TTGSNQN
+266 TTGGDQN
-273 TSNKKVTIGDKTY
+273 TSNKKVTIGNKTY

-301 EIIDYDYKGNNI
+301 EIVDYDYKGNNI
-313 KALKGLGTGLIIVA
+313 KALKGLGTGLILVA
-327 FVDDTSNVQGF
+327 FVDDTSNIKSFV
-338 LYDETADD
+338 YDETADD

-362 VDMPSVVEG
+362 VDMPSVGENI
-371 VNIPAN
+371 NIPAN

-441 NNSNS
+441 NNSDS

-460 IISVTIGMVMLGV
+460 IISVTIGLVMLGV

-501 DDDEYEE
+501 DEDEYEE
-508 EQEEEYDED
+508 EYDEDKYEEEYDED
-517 EDEEEL
+517 ES
-523 EEEYDEDEGEE
+523 
-534 ELEEEYNEN
+534 
-543 EGEEEQEEEYDE
+543 EEEQEGEE
-555 DENEGEQEK
+555 K
-564 QEEEYDEDKNEGELE
+564 EEEHNEEEHNEERDKE
-579 EKYAENEAEKK
+579 E

-595 DKNNTGEELNK
+595 DKNNAGEEI
-606 ENDKNN
+606 
-612 AEEELNEEND
+612 NEEND
-622 KSNVEE
+622 KSNG
-628 EVNKEND
+628 K
-635 ESNGEKEL
+635 
-643 DKENDKSNDKKEL
+643 
-656 NEENNKSNVEE
+656 E
-667 ELNKENNKDEK
+667 ELNKENKKDEK
-678 TVEVEKSDNKSEDNK
+678 IVEVEKSNNKSEDDK

-699 KVDNAEKADNT
+699 KVDNADKADNT
-710 ELEKPMSNSEKVKEL
+710 DNTEPEEPMSNSEKVKEL
-725 LEDDSTSLKEDE
+725 LDDDSTSLKEDE